1 MSGLRERMVVNMKKH
16 RYKTVLS
23 VFFALLLILSTVSL
37 AVYAAEASA
46 LSAELITDKEEY
58 AESEDISVTLR
69 IKNTGENK
77 LINIAYSLTAP
88 DGYQLKS
95 GSLKGTE
102 DELGAGG
109 VLSYDNVFSA
119 VIDNNKP
126 DDPVKPDKPDDPAK
140 PDEPITPG
148 NTDKPDEPGNTDK
161 PASPDTGV
169 TVNPVIPLITAVI
182 CAVALLILNKK
193 KAKNL
198 LALVLCASLL
208 SSALPLD
215 VAADEIN
222 ANIARSADITVT
234 KDVTAGGVK
243 KTFTARV
250 TAGEY
255 GGNVTVTYDA
265 QGGKEIDSLTLPV
278 GETVG
283 RLPDT
288 VKEGAVHNG
297 WYLDKECTEQFYEDE
312 PVMQDITLYAG
323 YDEDGIKP
331 ETPEYN
337 EITISDAPEDFSFS
351 LISQSGITSTNLQDI
366 ISIECEYG
374 DMPQFDVEN
383 TASGTYTVKPSEGW
397 TAGGAYVLSLIDN
410 NVRFSGINSDI
421 LPDEQIKTITL
432 FIYREET
439 NNVKLKD
446 GIITIPSGRI
456 TEDEDSEYIRIS
468 KDEFETLGIE
478 NGTVIF
484 SDNAQDSEKSR
495 YMNVISYELVGDEYK
510 ILVESSDV
518 DDIYDELDIYFSEK
532 YVDNEVL
539 AESVDTEEL
548 VAKLYD
554 GEGTQQLTYML
565 AAALYDSKTV
575 NELGDGSAP
584 FELLSNT
591 YMDGVDWNDK
601 QIKLNIKE
609 LLEGLTISAKVGT
622 AKNSNFSFINGF
634 PNEQDWTAL
643 NITFSYEVT
652 LKNKVKL
659 DAEVAISEYFII
671 GVGGSVNS
679 KRDFNAKFLPLSQ
692 TDVSFKILVSSADE
706 EEDGNGNNNN
716 SEENKR
722 DVSVEIEAI
731 LNGEDKDSSNII
743 KDVQEMLDS
752 KGGAI
757 RLCEVNLFSA
767 TFMPIFPLSVK
778 MELNFV
784 VNVSFAAGISMEA
797 SILQA
802 KGIGIRGNIKNPSS
816 INVYRFIMAG
826 DDRYIFDMYA
836 YGYLGVEAGIEGKVS
851 VSLLGLND
859 LGSVGAALEIG
870 AYADL
875 YGYLH
880 YHSQDMRM
888 NKYYASPKENYSD
901 LQGGIYFE
909 MGIYIKIS
917 VFAESKLFNKK
928 AELAKQFKFPLF
940 GVGDKYIYA
949 DKPTLDGNT
958 DIILRETDTNVY
970 EIDGLIPAQ
979 GTYLDITTGDVVTR
993 QMNSNEFKAACYSK
1007 YFKVTKNDSGR
1018 ITLTVSPDAPSK
1030 YTSGLLSCILRVYY
1044 TGGQNLL
1051 FTSDTEKLYY
1061 DADKGTY
1068 VSRKYIGDVNVYY
1081 YRNGVDFP
1089 LEDKDK
1095 TATLKFAVSADGKTE
1110 IVDTVTVQ
1118 KGGYVSGFSLAV
1130 ANYCNSNGYIYDTS
1144 LFDTEIKPYYWL
1156 SEDTVI
1162 TLNTHTAQKLYS
1174 VEYFDSG
1181 IDKWVSELW
1190 ATDYLDDIK
1199 MFDRYKAPVNSITHF
1214 ANFGIDRADGM
1225 RYQMYMKDSLTYRY
1239 YDSSYS
1245 GSVYGLDTTKPLA
1258 VNYGSEEELLSFRAE
1273 YEKQYPTAYSIMLKA
1288 NYLSRKCIIDI
1299 YNESGYAGARYVAY
1313 GDEFTVPDTFI
1324 DDLNSSKDKELVGW
1338 DIDGDGN
1345 ADIAPDGKITV
1356 KGDMRLKPVMKKKLY
1371 TVTVRLADYTERKFD
1386 VIYGKPL
1393 PQELDRLINSIPENP
1408 KPDSEDSFYEP
1419 SYVLIKSDVAVGGYT
1434 AGETVRYNGDISI
1447 MPEGNMYFEIVPAKL
1462 YHYITLIAND
1472 GGGFRYTDE
1481 NGAEIE
1487 SDRIR
1492 TVVRDGYRFAT
1503 AFYGYSAFA
1512 PEDTYTTE
1520 YLLSYFVDADG
1531 NKIDT
1536 NDIVK
1541 KPGTYYMKWNTN
1553 DRRCRINYDVY
1564 IYNEHGAEVSH
1575 EIKAEFEGYR
1585 PDYDELCKRYD
1596 AEVAALT
1603 SYEDEYYTY
1612 TLKEEPVNDENTT
1625 DDGKT
1630 YKTIT
1635 VKWDRAP
1642 KEFDVTFDYDN
1653 GTENETVKVK
1663 YGYLYQATA
1672 SVTKDDKYNDYEL
1685 AGYDLDGDGNV
1696 DVQPGESFR
1705 VTGDMNL
1712 KAIWSATYKLY
1723 SIVFYAMAGTFEDG
1737 TVRHEITGKY
1747 GDTIPQS
1754 DIPVPTA
1761 PEGYEFAGWDKAVP
1775 TTFGNDDGILKTE
1788 LKATYKLKK
1797 MTITYRLVNLDTN
1810 KVYESYKTAE
1820 FDYGTVFTADML
1832 EVSPDTDGCLF
1843 SGWFGENGYSVI
1855 GKEIKSDMTLTGT
1868 ITPVYVIYSLDGVES
1883 SREKAKIGS
1892 EVTVKEKS
1900 DGYLDWTT
1908 EDVTVASGKFTM
1920 PSKNVAFTAEKDLS
1934 GYLTVS
1940 DGSASTI
1947 IDTESKT
1954 FISNKASGFEY
1965 DTATGILT
1973 VTENGLKLSG
1983 VGKNI
1988 MLYIKQSV
1996 SDITFENLTLTA
2008 GDMNGVKPDDFGNSG
2023 SIGDEQGSA
2032 DTYLMFV
2039 SSNSLKVNVNG
2050 NVTLSKRNTATTAN
2064 LLAIYQSHLDYTD
2077 ATPMSMEFV
2086 GGDSPNFTVTGNTY
2100 AIQSMGSVDF
2110 SDMTFTAAA
2119 EYYGVHAE
2127 TIRFDRCS
2135 IITTGLA
2142 GTNIESSTGIYSND
2156 LSIVDC
2162 SLDIRTGIFGETID
2176 ISGATDGKVTSGYG
2190 GAVMVKC
2197 KTAGWSETASGLLTV
2212 ALDKGHSVLFTVSA
2226 GNSAIQAFDFE
2237 GGENK
2242 VVSYPQTTVPDKEF
2256 ELTKDFYWL
2265 LKEKNGSALINEI
2278 TFSGK

>member
-1 MSGLRERMVVNMKKH
+1 MAFMKK
-16 RYKTVLS
+16 KTKQRCKTILS
-23 VFFALLLILSTVSL
+23 LFFALTLIMSAVTFAVS
-37 AVYAAEASA
+37 AAEAAA
-46 LSAELITDKEEY
+46 LSVQLKTDKEEY
-58 AESEDISVTLR
+58 TADEDIALTLE
-69 IKNTGENK
+69 IKNGSAGR
-77 LINIAYSLTAP
+77 LVDIAYDITAP
-88 DGYQLKS
+88 DGYELKS
-95 GSLKGTE
+95 GSASGGETE
-102 DELGAGG
+102 LLAGG
-109 VLSYDNVFSA
+109 ILSYDSVYSA
-119 VIDNNKP
+119 VKAT
-126 DDPVKPDKPDDPAK
+126 PDKPDNP
-140 PDEPITPG
+140 E
-148 NTDKPDEPGNTDK
+148 
-161 PASPDTGV
+161 TGGSI
-169 TVNPVIPLITAVI
+169 NPVIPLITA
-182 CAVALLILNKK
+182 AVCVAALFMLHRK

-198 LALVLCASLL
+198 IALILCITL
-208 SSALPLD
+208 SASALPLD
-215 VAADEIN
+215 VAADEISK
-222 ANIARSADITVT
+222 ATTDIADVTVT
-234 KDVTAGGVK
+234 KDITAGGVK

-250 TAGEY
+250 TAGKTADS
-255 GGNVTVTYDA
+255 VTVTYDT
-265 QGGKEIDSLTLPV
+265 QGGNKIDSVTLAA
-278 GETVG
+278 GETIG
-283 RLPDT
+283 RLPEAI
-288 VKEGAVHNG
+288 KKNAVNNG
-297 WYLDKECTEQFYEDE
+297 WYLDKECLTPFYEDE
-312 PVMQDITLYAG
+312 PVNRDITLYAG
-323 YDEDGIKP
+323 YDEDKIKQ

-351 LISQSGITSTNLQDI
+351 LISSQSITDGNLQDV
-366 ISIECEYG
+366 ISIESQFG
-374 DMPQFDVEN
+374 DMPQFEVEN
-383 TASGTYTVKPSEGW
+383 TGGGVYTVKPATEW

-410 NVRFSGINSDI
+410 GVRFDGIDSDI
-421 LPDEQIKTITL
+421 MPDEKIRTITL

-446 GIITIPSGRI
+446 GIVTIPSGRI
-456 TEDEDSEYIRIS
+456 TEDADSEHIRI
-468 KDEFETLGIE
+468 KKEEFETLGIE

-495 YMNVISYELVGDEYK
+495 YMNVISYELVGDEYE

-575 NELGDGSAP
+575 NELGNGNAP
-584 FELLSNT
+584 FELMSNT
-591 YMDGVDWNDK
+591 YMDGVNWNDK
-601 QIKLNIKE
+601 QIKLNVKE

-622 AKNSNFSFINGF
+622 AKNTNFKCINGF

-643 NITFSYEVT
+643 NITFSYEAT

-659 DAEVAISEYFII
+659 DAEVTISEYFII

-692 TDVSFKILVSSADE
+692 TDVTFKILVSSADE
-706 EEDGNGNNNN
+706 EDDGNGNDKQ
-716 SEENKR
+716 EENKR

-797 SILQA
+797 SVLQA
-802 KGIGIRGNIKNPSS
+802 KGIGIRGNIKDPSS

-909 MGIYIKIS
+909 MGVYIKIS
-917 VFAESKLFNKK
+917 IFAESKLFKKK

-949 DKPTLDGNT
+949 DKPTLEGNT

-993 QMNSNEFKAACYSK
+993 QMSSSEFKVACYSK
-1007 YFKVTKNDSGR
+1007 YFKANKDDSGR
-1018 ITLTVSPDAPSK
+1018 ITLTVSPDAPSR

-1110 IVDTVTVQ
+1110 TVDTVTVQ

-1130 ANYCNSNGYIYDTS
+1130 ANYCNSNGYIYDKS
-1144 LFDTEIKPYYWL
+1144 LFDTEIQPYYWL
-1156 SEDTVI
+1156 SNDMTI
-1162 TLNTHTAQKLYS
+1162 TLNTYTAQKLYS
-1174 VEYFDSG
+1174 VEYFDTEN
-1181 IDKWVSELW
+1181 DRWVSELW
-1190 ATDYLDDIK
+1190 AVDYLDDIK
-1199 MFDRYKAPVNSITHF
+1199 MFDRYKQPVNSVTHF
-1214 ANFGIDRADGM
+1214 ASFGIDRADGM
-1225 RYQMYMKDSLTYRY
+1225 RYQMYMNDALTYRY

-1258 VNYGSEEELLSFRAE
+1258 VNYGGEEDLQSFRAE
-1273 YEKQYPTAYSIMLKA
+1273 YEKLYPTAYSIMLKA
-1288 NYLSRKCIIDI
+1288 NYLVRRCIVDI
-1299 YNESGYAGARYVAY
+1299 YNESGYAGARYVEY
-1313 GDEFTVPDTFI
+1313 GTEFRVPDTFI
-1324 DDLNSSKDKELVGW
+1324 DNINSSKENELIGW
-1338 DIDGDGN
+1338 DIDGDGK
-1345 ADIAPDGKITV
+1345 ADIAPNEKFTV
-1356 KGDMRLKPVMKKKLY
+1356 MGDMRLKPVMKRKLY

-1393 PQELDRLINSIPENP
+1393 PNELEQLINSIPDSP

-1419 SYVLIKSDVAVGGYT
+1419 SYVLIKSDVTVGGYT
-1434 AGETVRYNGDISI
+1434 AGETVKYNGDISV
-1447 MPEGNMYFEIVPAKL
+1447 MPEGNVYFEIVPAKL

-1492 TVVRDGYRFAT
+1492 TVVQDGYRFAT
-1503 AFYGYSAFA
+1503 ALYGYSAFA

-1531 NKIDT
+1531 NRIGS
-1536 NDIVK
+1536 NDNVK

-1553 DRRCRINYDVY
+1553 DRRCYINYDVY
-1564 IYNEHGAEVSH
+1564 IYNEYGAEISH
-1575 EIKAEFEGYR
+1575 EVKSEFDGYR
-1585 PDYDELCKRYD
+1585 PEYDELCKKYD
-1596 AEVAALT
+1596 AEVKALAE
-1603 SYEDEYYTY
+1603 YDDEYYTY
-1612 TLKEEPVNDENTT
+1612 TLKEEPINEENTT

-1630 YKTIT
+1630 YKTII
-1635 VKWDRAP
+1635 VRWNRMP

-1663 YGYLYQATA
+1663 YGNLYRATA
-1672 SVTKDDKYNDYEL
+1672 GALKDDKFNDYEL
-1685 AGYDLDGDGNV
+1685 VGFDLDGNGTA
-1696 DVQPGESFR
+1696 DVMPGESFR
-1705 VTGDMNL
+1705 VTGDMTL
-1712 KAIWSATYKLY
+1712 KAVWKATDKIY
-1723 SIVFYAMAGTFEDG
+1723 SVVFYAMSGEFDDG
-1737 TVRHEITGKY
+1737 TVRYEITGKY
-1747 GDTIPQS
+1747 GDAISLS
-1754 DIPVPTA
+1754 DIPVPTGT
-1761 PEGYEFAGWDKAVP
+1761 EGYEFAGWDKAVP
-1775 TTFGNDDGILKTE
+1775 TTFGNDDGIIKTE
-1788 LKATYKLKK
+1788 IKATYKLKK

-1832 EVSPDTDGCLF
+1832 EASPDTDGCLF
-1843 SGWFGENGYSVI
+1843 GGWLYENGYSVI

-1883 SREKAKIGS
+1883 SREKAKIGA
-1892 EVTVKEKS
+1892 EVTVKEKAE
-1900 DGYLDWTT
+1900 GYLEWTT
-1908 EDVTVASGKFTM
+1908 DDVTVEGGKFTM
-1920 PSKNVAFTAEKDLS
+1920 PSKNVSFTAEKDMS

-1947 IDTESKT
+1947 IDTENKA
-1954 FISNKASGFEY
+1954 FISGKASGFEY

-1988 MLYIKQSV
+1988 MLYVKQSV
-1996 SDITFENLTLTA
+1996 SDITFENLMLTA
-2008 GDMNGVKPDDFGNSG
+2008 GDMNGVKPDDFSN
-2023 SIGDEQGSA
+2023 SIGVGDGYGSA

-2039 SSNSLKVNVNG
+2039 SSNSLKVNING
-2050 NVTLSKRNTATTAN
+2050 NVTLSKRNTATTEN
-2064 LLAIYQSHLDYTD
+2064 LLAIYQAHLDYD
-2077 ATPMSMEFV
+2077 DVTPMSMEFI
-2086 GGDSPNFTVTGNTY
+2086 GGDSPNLTVTGNTY

-2110 SDMTFTAAA
+2110 SNMTFTAAA

-2142 GTNIESSTGIYSND
+2142 GTDIKSSTGIYSND

-2190 GAVMVKC
+2190 AAVMVKC
-2197 KTAGWSETASGLLTV
+2197 KTKGWSETGSGLLTV
-2212 ALDKGHSVLFTVSA
+2212 ALDKGHSVLLAVSA

-2265 LKEKNGSALINEI
+2265 LKEKNGTALINEI

>member
-1 MSGLRERMVVNMKKH
+1 MAFMKK
-16 RYKTVLS
+16 KTKQRCKT
-23 VFFALLLILSTVSL
+23 ILSIFLTLTLIMSVVTFSVS
-37 AVYAAEASA
+37 AAEAAA
-46 LSAELITDKEEY
+46 LSVQLKTDKEEY
-58 AESEDISVTLR
+58 TADEDIALTLEIR
-69 IKNTGENK
+69 NSSTGR
-77 LINIAYSLTAP
+77 LVDIAYDITAP
-88 DGYQLKS
+88 DGYELKS
-95 GSLKGTE
+95 GSVSGGETE
-102 DELGAGG
+102 LLAGG
-109 VLSYDNVFSA
+109 TLKYDSVYSA
-119 VIDNNKP
+119 VK
-126 DDPVKPDKPDDPAK
+126 AT
-140 PDEPITPG
+140 PDEPDNPE
-148 NTDKPDEPGNTDK
+148 KPDNPE
-161 PASPDTGV
+161 TGGSI
-169 TVNPVIPLITAVI
+169 NPVIPLITA
-182 CAVALLILNKK
+182 AVCVAALFMLHRK

-198 LALVLCASLL
+198 IALILCITL
-208 SSALPLD
+208 SASALPLD
-215 VAADEIN
+215 VAADEIGK
-222 ANIARSADITVT
+222 ATADIADVTVT
-234 KDVTAGGVK
+234 KDITAGGAK

-250 TAGEY
+250 TAGKTADS
-255 GGNVTVTYDA
+255 VTVTYDTL
-265 QGGKEIDSLTLPV
+265 GGNEIDSLTLAA
-278 GETVG
+278 GETIG
-283 RLPDT
+283 RLPEAI
-288 VKEGAVHNG
+288 KKNAVNNG
-297 WYLDKECTEQFYEDE
+297 WYLDKECVTPFYEDE
-312 PVMQDITLYAG
+312 PVNSDITLYAG
-323 YDEDGIKP
+323 YDEDKIKP

-351 LISQSGITSTNLQDI
+351 LISSQIITDDNLQDV
-366 ISIECEYG
+366 ISIENQFGE
-374 DMPQFDVEN
+374 MPLLKVEN
-383 TASGTYTVKPSEGW
+383 TGSGVYTVKPVINW
-397 TAGGAYVLSLIDN
+397 TEGGAYVLSLIDN
-410 NVRFSGINSDI
+410 GVRFDGINSDI
-421 LPDEQIKTITL
+421 MPDEKIRTITL

-446 GIITIPSGRI
+446 GIVTIPSGRI
-456 TEDEDSEYIRIS
+456 TEDADSEHIRI
-468 KDEFETLGIE
+468 KKEEFETLGIE

-495 YMNVISYELVGDEYK
+495 YMNVISYELVGDEYE

-575 NELGDGSAP
+575 NELGNGNAP
-584 FELLSNT
+584 FELMSNT
-591 YMDGVDWNDK
+591 YMDGVNWNDK
-601 QIKLNIKE
+601 QIKLNVKE

-622 AKNSNFSFINGF
+622 AKNTNFKCINGF

-643 NITFSYEVT
+643 NITFSYEAT

-659 DAEVAISEYFII
+659 DAEVTISEYFII

-692 TDVSFKILVSSADE
+692 TDVTFKILVSSADE
-706 EEDGNGNNNN
+706 EDDGNGNDKQ
-716 SEENKR
+716 EENKR

-743 KDVQEMLDS
+743 KDVQKMLDS

-797 SILQA
+797 SVLQA
-802 KGIGIRGNIKNPSS
+802 KGIGIRGNIKDPSS

-888 NKYYASPKENYSD
+888 NKYYASPKENYYD

-909 MGIYIKIS
+909 MGVYIKIS
-917 VFAESKLFNKK
+917 IFAESKLFKKK

-949 DKPTLDGNT
+949 DKPTLEGNT

-993 QMNSNEFKAACYSK
+993 QMSSSEFKAACYSK
-1007 YFKVTKNDSGR
+1007 YFKVNKSDEGK
-1018 ITLTVSPDAPSK
+1018 ITLTVSPDAPSR
-1030 YTSGLLSCILRVYY
+1030 YTSGLLSCILRLYY

-1110 IVDTVTVQ
+1110 TVDTVTVQ

-1130 ANYCNSNGYIYDTS
+1130 ANYCNSNGYIYDKS
-1144 LFDTEIKPYYWL
+1144 LFDTEIQPYYWL

-1174 VEYFDSG
+1174 VEYFDTEN
-1181 IDKWVSELW
+1181 DRWVSELW
-1190 ATDYLDDIK
+1190 AVDYLDDIK
-1199 MFDRYKAPVNSITHF
+1199 MFDRYKQPVNSVTHF
-1214 ANFGIDRADGM
+1214 ASFGIDRADGM
-1225 RYQMYMKDSLTYRY
+1225 RYQMYMKDALTYRY

-1258 VNYGSEEELLSFRAE
+1258 VNYGSEEDMQSFRAE
-1273 YEKQYPTAYSIMLKA
+1273 YEKLYPTAYSIMLKA
-1288 NYLSRKCIIDI
+1288 NYLVRRCIVDI

-1313 GDEFTVPDTFI
+1313 GTEFRVPDTFI
-1324 DDLNSSKDKELVGW
+1324 DNINSSKENELIGW
-1338 DIDGDGN
+1338 DIDGDGK
-1345 ADIAPDGKITV
+1345 ADMAPDEKITV
-1356 KGDMRLKPVMKKKLY
+1356 MGDMRLKPVMKRKLY
-1371 TVTVRLADYTERKFD
+1371 TVTVRFADYTERKFD

-1393 PQELDRLINSIPENP
+1393 PQELDRLINSIPDSP

-1419 SYVLIKSDVAVGGYT
+1419 SYVLIKSDVTVGGYT
-1434 AGETVRYNGDISI
+1434 AGETVRYNGNISI
-1447 MPEGNMYFEIVPAKL
+1447 MPESNVYFEIVPAKL
-1462 YHYITLIAND
+1462 YHYITLIANE

-1487 SDRIR
+1487 TDRIR
-1492 TVVRDGYRFAT
+1492 TVVQDGYRFAT
-1503 AFYGYSAFA
+1503 ALYGYSAFA

-1531 NKIDT
+1531 NRIGS
-1536 NDIVK
+1536 NDNVK

-1553 DRRCRINYDVY
+1553 DRRCYINYDVY
-1564 IYNEHGAEVSH
+1564 IYNENGAEVSH
-1575 EIKAEFEGYR
+1575 EVKSEFDGYR
-1585 PDYDELCKRYD
+1585 PEYDELCKKYD
-1596 AEVAALT
+1596 AEVAALAQ
-1603 SYEDEYYTY
+1603 YDDEYYTY

-1630 YKTIT
+1630 YKTII
-1635 VKWDRAP
+1635 VRWNRAP

-1663 YGYLYQATA
+1663 YGYLYRATA
-1672 SVTKDDKYNDYEL
+1672 GALKDDKYNDYEL
-1685 AGYDLDGDGNV
+1685 VGFDLDGNGTADMM
-1696 DVQPGESFR
+1696 PGESFR
-1705 VTGDMNL
+1705 VTGDMTL
-1712 KAIWSATYKLY
+1712 KAVWKATDKIY
-1723 SIVFYAMAGTFEDG
+1723 SVVFYAMSGEFDDG
-1737 TVRHEITGKY
+1737 TVRYEITGKY
-1747 GDTIPQS
+1747 GDAISLS
-1754 DIPVPTA
+1754 DIPVPAGT
-1761 PEGYEFAGWDKAVP
+1761 EGYEFAGWDKAIP
-1775 TTFGNDDGILKTE
+1775 TTFGNDDGITKTE
-1788 LKATYKLKK
+1788 IKATYKLKK

-1810 KVYESYKTAE
+1810 KVYESYKTAK

-1832 EVSPDTDGCLF
+1832 EASPDTDGCLF
-1843 SGWFGENGYSVI
+1843 GGWLGENGYSVI

-1883 SREKAKIGS
+1883 SREKAKIGA
-1892 EVTVKEKS
+1892 EVTVKEKA
-1900 DGYLDWTT
+1900 DGYLEWTT
-1908 EDVTVASGKFTM
+1908 DDVTVEGGKFTM
-1920 PSKNVAFTAEKDLS
+1920 PSKNVSFTAEKDMS

-1947 IDTESKT
+1947 IDTEGKT
-1954 FISNKASGFEY
+1954 FISGKASGFEY

-1973 VTENGLKLSG
+1973 VTGSGLKLSG

-2008 GDMNGVKPDDFGNSG
+2008 GDMNGVKPDDFS
-2023 SIGDEQGSA
+2023 SIGVGDGYGSA
-2032 DTYLMFV
+2032 DAYLMYV
-2039 SSNSLKVNVNG
+2039 SSNSLKVNING
-2050 NVTLSKRNTATTAN
+2050 NVTLSKRNTATTEN
-2064 LLAIYQSHLDYTD
+2064 LFAIYQAHLDYAD
-2077 ATPMSMEFV
+2077 VTPMSMEFI
-2086 GGDSPNFTVTGNTY
+2086 GGDSPNLTVTGNTY

-2110 SDMTFTAAA
+2110 SNMTFTAAA

-2127 TIRFDRCS
+2127 TLRFDRCS
-2135 IITTGLA
+2135 IITTVLA
-2142 GTNIESSTGIYSND
+2142 GTDIKSSTGIYSND

-2176 ISGATDGKVTSGYG
+2176 ISGATDGTVTSGYG

-2265 LKEKNGSALINEI
+2265 LKEKNGTALINEI

>member
-1 MSGLRERMVVNMKKH
+1 MVSMKKH
-16 RYKTVLS
+16 RYKTILS

-77 LINIAYSLTAP
+77 LSDIAYSLTAP
-88 DGYQLKS
+88 DGYRLKS

-102 DELGAGG
+102 DELRAGG
-109 VLSYDNVFSA
+109 TLSYDNVFSA
-119 VIDNNKP
+119 VVAVP
-126 DDPVKPDKPDDPAK
+126 
-140 PDEPITPG
+140 E
-148 NTDKPDEPGNTDK
+148 EPGNSDK

-169 TVNPVIPLITAVI
+169 TVNPVIPLITAVV

-198 LALVLCASLL
+198 MALVLCASLL

-215 VAADEIN
+215 VAADEIK
-222 ANIARSADITVT
+222 ADISRSADITVT

-312 PVMQDITLYAG
+312 PVMQDMTLYAG

-331 ETPEYN
+331 ETPDYN

-351 LISQSGITSTNLQDI
+351 LVSQSGITSENLQDI

-575 NELGDGSAP
+575 RELGDGNAP
-584 FELLSNT
+584 FELMSNT

-797 SILQA
+797 SVLQA

-1007 YFKVTKNDSGR
+1007 YFKVSKSDDGK
-1018 ITLTVSPDAPSK
+1018 ITLTVSPDAPSR
-1030 YTSGLLSCILRVYY
+1030 YTSGLLSCILRLYY

-1051 FTSDTEKLYY
+1051 FTSDTENLYY

-1068 VSRKYIGDVNVYY
+1068 ISRKHIGDVDVYY
-1081 YRNGVDFP
+1081 YRKGVDFP

-1095 TATLKFAVSADGKTE
+1095 TATLKFAVSADGRTE
-1110 IVDTVTVQ
+1110 IVDTVTVS
-1118 KGGYVSGFSLAV
+1118 KGGYVSGYSLAV
-1130 ANYCNSNGYIYDTS
+1130 STYCDKNGYIYDKS
-1144 LFDTEIKPYYWL
+1144 LFDTEIQPYYWL
-1156 SEDTVI
+1156 SDDMTI
-1162 TLNTHTAQKLYS
+1162 TLNTYTAQKLYS
-1174 VEYFDSG
+1174 VEYFDTEN
-1181 IDKWVSELW
+1181 DRWVSELW
-1190 ATDYLDDIK
+1190 AVDYLDDIK
-1199 MFDRYKAPVNSITHF
+1199 MFDRYKQSVNSVTHF
-1214 ANFGIDRADGM
+1214 ASFGIDRADGM
-1225 RYQMYMKDSLTYRY
+1225 RYQMYMKDALAYRY

-1245 GSVYGLDTTKPLA
+1245 GSVHGLDTTKPLA
-1258 VNYGSEEELLSFRAE
+1258 VNYGSEEDLQSFRAE
-1273 YEKQYPTAYSIMLKA
+1273 YEKLYPTAYSIMLKA
-1288 NYLSRKCIIDI
+1288 NYLVRRCIVDI
-1299 YNESGYAGARYVAY
+1299 YNESGYAGARYVEY
-1313 GDEFTVPDTFI
+1313 GTEFRVPDTFI
-1324 DDLNSSKDKELVGW
+1324 DNINSSKENELIGW
-1338 DIDGDGN
+1338 DIDGDGK
-1345 ADIAPDGKITV
+1345 ADIAPDEKITV
-1356 KGDMRLKPVMKKKLY
+1356 KGDMRLKPVMKRKLY

-1386 VIYGKPL
+1386 IIYGKPL
-1393 PQELDRLINSIPENP
+1393 PQELDRLINSIPDNP

-1419 SYVLIKSDVAVGGYT
+1419 SYVLIKSDVTVGGYT

-1447 MPEGNMYFEIVPAKL
+1447 MPESNVYFEIVPAKL

-1487 SDRIR
+1487 TDRIR
-1492 TVVRDGYRFAT
+1492 TVVQDGYRFAT
-1503 AFYGYSAFA
+1503 ALYGYSAFA

-1531 NKIDT
+1531 NRIGS
-1536 NDIVK
+1536 NDNVK

-1553 DRRCRINYDVY
+1553 DRRCYINYDVY
-1564 IYNEHGAEVSH
+1564 IYNENGAEVSH
-1575 EIKAEFEGYR
+1575 EVKSEFDGYR
-1585 PDYDELCKRYD
+1585 PEYDELCKKYD
-1596 AEVAALT
+1596 AEVEALAQ
-1603 SYEDEYYTY
+1603 YDDEYYTY
-1612 TLKEEPVNDENTT
+1612 TLKEEPINEENTT
-1625 DDGKT
+1625 IDGKT
-1630 YKTIT
+1630 YKTIIVRWNRT
-1635 VKWDRAP
+1635 P

-1663 YGYLYQATA
+1663 YGYLYRATA
-1672 SVTKDDKYNDYEL
+1672 GALKDDKYSDYEL
-1685 AGYDLDGDGNV
+1685 VGFDLDGNGTA
-1696 DVQPGESFR
+1696 DVMPGESFR
-1705 VTGDMNL
+1705 VTGNMTL
-1712 KAIWSATYKLY
+1712 KAVWKATDKIY
-1723 SIVFYAMAGTFEDG
+1723 SVVFYAMSGEFDDG
-1737 TVRHEITGKY
+1737 TVRYEITGKY
-1747 GDTIPQS
+1747 GDAISLS
-1754 DIPVPTA
+1754 DIPVPTGT
-1761 PEGYEFAGWDKAVP
+1761 EGYEFAGWDNAVP
-1775 TTFGNDDGILKTE
+1775 TTFGNDDGIIKTE
-1788 LKATYKLKK
+1788 FKATYKLKK

-1810 KVYESYKTAE
+1810 KVYESYKTAK

-1832 EVSPDTDGCLF
+1832 EASPDTDGCLF
-1843 SGWFGENGYSVI
+1843 GGWLGENGYSVI

-1883 SREKAKIGS
+1883 SREKAKIGA
-1892 EVTVKEKS
+1892 EVTVKEKA
-1900 DGYLDWTT
+1900 DGYLEWTT
-1908 EDVTVASGKFTM
+1908 DDVTVEGGKFTM
-1920 PSKNVAFTAEKDLS
+1920 PSKNVSFTAEKDMS

-1940 DGSASTI
+1940 NGSASTI

-1954 FISNKASGFEY
+1954 FISGKASGFEY

-1973 VTENGLKLSG
+1973 VTKSGLKLSG

-1988 MLYIKQSV
+1988 MLYVKQSV

-2008 GDMNGVKPDDFGNSG
+2008 GDMNGVKPDDFS
-2023 SIGDEQGSA
+2023 SIGVGDGYGSA
-2032 DTYLMFV
+2032 DAYLMYV
-2039 SSNSLKVNVNG
+2039 SSNSLKVNING
-2050 NVTLSKRNTATTAN
+2050 NVTLSKRNTATTEN
-2064 LLAIYQSHLDYTD
+2064 LLAIYQAHLDYD
-2077 ATPMSMEFV
+2077 DVTPMSMEFI
-2086 GGDSPNFTVTGNTY
+2086 GGDSPNLTVTGNTY
-2100 AIQSMGSVDF
+2100 AIQSIGSVDF
-2110 SDMTFTAAA
+2110 SDMIFTAAA

-2135 IITTGLA
+2135 ITTTGLA
-2142 GTNIESSTGIYSND
+2142 GTNIESSTGIYGND

-2176 ISGATDGKVTSGYG
+2176 ISGATDGIVTSGYG

-2197 KTAGWSETASGLLTV
+2197 KTKGWSETASGLLTV
-2212 ALDKGHSVLFTVSA
+2212 ALDKGCSVLFTVSA

-2265 LKEKNGSALINEI
+2265 LKEKNGTALINEI

>member
-1 MSGLRERMVVNMKKH
+1 MAFMKK
-16 RYKTVLS
+16 KTKQRCKTILS
-23 VFFALLLILSTVSL
+23 IFFALTLIMSVVTFSVS
-37 AVYAAEASA
+37 AAEAAA
-46 LSAELITDKEEY
+46 LSVQLKTDKEEY
-58 AESEDISVTLR
+58 TADEDIALTLEIR
-69 IKNTGENK
+69 NSSTGR
-77 LINIAYSLTAP
+77 LVDIAYDITAP
-88 DGYQLKS
+88 DGYELKS
-95 GSLKGTE
+95 GSVSGGETE
-102 DELGAGG
+102 LLAGG
-109 VLSYDNVFSA
+109 TLSYDSVYSA
-119 VIDNNKP
+119 ETKGPDNPEKP
-126 DDPVKPDKPDDPAK
+126 DNP
-140 PDEPITPG
+140 E
-148 NTDKPDEPGNTDK
+148 
-161 PASPDTGV
+161 TGGSI
-169 TVNPVIPLITAVI
+169 NPVIPLITAAI
-182 CAVALLILNKK
+182 CVAALFMLNRK

-198 LALVLCASLL
+198 IALILCITL
-208 SSALPLD
+208 SASALPLD
-215 VAADEIN
+215 VAADEIGK
-222 ANIARSADITVT
+222 AAADTADVTVT
-234 KDVTAGGVK
+234 KDITAGGAK

-250 TAGEY
+250 TAGKTADS
-255 GGNVTVTYDA
+255 VTVTYDTL
-265 QGGKEIDSLTLPV
+265 GGNEIDSLTLAA
-278 GETVG
+278 GETIG
-283 RLPDT
+283 RLPEAI
-288 VKEGAVHNG
+288 KKNAVNNG
-297 WYLDKECTEQFYEDE
+297 WYLDKECLTPFYEDE
-312 PVMQDITLYAG
+312 PVNRDITLYAG
-323 YDEDGIKP
+323 YDEDKIKQ

-351 LISQSGITSTNLQDI
+351 LISSQIITDGNLQDV
-366 ISIECEYG
+366 ISIENQFGE
-374 DMPQFDVEN
+374 MPLLKVEN
-383 TASGTYTVKPSEGW
+383 TGSGVYTVKPVINW
-397 TAGGAYVLSLIDN
+397 TEGGAYVLSLIDN
-410 NVRFSGINSDI
+410 GVRFDGINSDI
-421 LPDEQIKTITL
+421 MPDEKIRTITL

-446 GIITIPSGRI
+446 GIVTIPSGRI
-456 TEDEDSEYIRIS
+456 TEDADSEHIRI
-468 KDEFETLGIE
+468 KKEEFETLGIE

-495 YMNVISYELVGDEYK
+495 YMNVISYELVGDEYE

-575 NELGDGSAP
+575 NELGNGNAP
-584 FELLSNT
+584 FELMSNT
-591 YMDGVDWNDK
+591 YMDGVNWNDK
-601 QIKLNIKE
+601 QIKLNVKE

-622 AKNSNFSFINGF
+622 AKNTNFKCINGF

-643 NITFSYEVT
+643 NITFSYEAT

-659 DAEVAISEYFII
+659 DAEVTISEYFII

-692 TDVSFKILVSSADE
+692 TDVTFKILVSSADE
-706 EEDGNGNNNN
+706 EDDGNGNDKQ
-716 SEENKR
+716 EENKR

-797 SILQA
+797 SVLQA
-802 KGIGIRGNIKNPSS
+802 KGIGIRGNIKDPSS

-909 MGIYIKIS
+909 MGVYIKIS
-917 VFAESKLFNKK
+917 IFAESKLFKKK
-928 AELAKQFKFPLF
+928 AELAKQFKFPIF
-940 GVGDKYIYA
+940 SVGDKYIYA
-949 DKPTLDGNT
+949 DKPTLEGNT

-979 GTYLDITTGDVVTR
+979 GTYLDITTGDIVTR
-993 QMNSNEFKAACYSK
+993 QMSSSEFKAACYSK
-1007 YFKVTKNDSGR
+1007 YFKVNKSDEGK
-1018 ITLTVSPDAPSK
+1018 ITLTVSPDAPSR
-1030 YTSGLLSCILRVYY
+1030 YTSGLLSCILRLYY

-1110 IVDTVTVQ
+1110 TVDTVTVQ

-1130 ANYCNSNGYIYDTS
+1130 ANYCNSNGYIYDKS
-1144 LFDTEIKPYYWL
+1144 LFDTEIQPYYWL

-1174 VEYFDSG
+1174 VEYFDTEN
-1181 IDKWVSELW
+1181 DRWVSELW
-1190 ATDYLDDIK
+1190 AVDYLDNIK
-1199 MFDRYKAPVNSITHF
+1199 MFDRYKQPVNSVTHF
-1214 ANFGIDRADGM
+1214 ASFGIDRADGM
-1225 RYQMYMKDSLTYRY
+1225 RYQMYMKDALTYRY

-1258 VNYGSEEELLSFRAE
+1258 VNYGSEEDMLSFRAE

-1288 NYLSRKCIIDI
+1288 NYLVRRCIVDI
-1299 YNESGYAGARYVAY
+1299 YNESGYAGARYVEY
-1313 GDEFTVPDTFI
+1313 GTEFRVPDTFI
-1324 DDLNSSKDKELVGW
+1324 DNINSSKENELIGW
-1338 DIDGDGN
+1338 DIDGDGK
-1345 ADIAPDGKITV
+1345 ADIAPDEKITV
-1356 KGDMRLKPVMKKKLY
+1356 MGDMRLKPVMKRKLY

-1386 VIYGKPL
+1386 IIYGKPL
-1393 PQELDRLINSIPENP
+1393 PQELEQLINSIPDSP

-1419 SYVLIKSDVAVGGYT
+1419 SYVLVKSDVTVGGYT

-1447 MPEGNMYFEIVPAKL
+1447 MPEGNVYFEIVPAKL

-1487 SDRIR
+1487 TDRIR
-1492 TVVRDGYRFAT
+1492 TVVQDGYRFAT
-1503 AFYGYSAFA
+1503 ALYGYSAYA

-1531 NKIDT
+1531 NRIGS
-1536 NDIVK
+1536 NDNVK

-1553 DRRCRINYDVY
+1553 DRRCYINYDVY
-1564 IYNEHGAEVSH
+1564 IYNENGAEVSH
-1575 EIKAEFEGYR
+1575 EVKSEFDGYR
-1585 PDYDELCKRYD
+1585 PEYDELCRIYD
-1596 AEVAALT
+1596 AEVKALAE
-1603 SYEDEYYTY
+1603 YDDEYYTY
-1612 TLKEEPVNDENTT
+1612 TLKEEPINEENTT
-1625 DDGKT
+1625 IDGKT
-1630 YKTIT
+1630 YKTVIVRWNRT
-1635 VKWDRAP
+1635 P

-1653 GTENETVKVK
+1653 GAENETVKVK
-1663 YGYLYQATA
+1663 YGYLYRATA
-1672 SVTKDDKYNDYEL
+1672 GALKDDKYNDYEL
-1685 AGYDLDGDGNV
+1685 VGFDLDGNGTA
-1696 DVQPGESFR
+1696 DVMPGESFR
-1705 VTGDMNL
+1705 VMGNMTL
-1712 KAIWSATYKLY
+1712 KAVWKATDKIY
-1723 SIVFYAMAGTFEDG
+1723 SVVFYAMSGEFDDG
-1737 TVRHEITGKY
+1737 TVRYEITGKY
-1747 GDTIPQS
+1747 GDAISLS
-1754 DIPVPTA
+1754 DIPVPTGT
-1761 PEGYEFAGWDKAVP
+1761 EGYEFAGWDNAVP
-1775 TTFGNDDGILKTE
+1775 TTFGNDDGILTTE
-1788 LKATYKLKK
+1788 IKATYKLKK

-1832 EVSPDTDGCLF
+1832 EATPDTDGCLF
-1843 SGWFGENGYSVI
+1843 GGWLGENGYSII
-1855 GKEIKSDMTLTGT
+1855 GKKIKSDMTLTGT
-1868 ITPVYVIYSLDGVES
+1868 ITPVYVIYSLDGVEN
-1883 SREKAKIGS
+1883 SREKAKIGA
-1892 EVTVKEKS
+1892 EVTVKEKAE
-1900 DGYLDWTT
+1900 GYLEWTT
-1908 EDVTVASGKFTM
+1908 DDVTVEGGKFTM
-1920 PSKNVAFTAEKDLS
+1920 PSKNVAFTAEKDMS

-1940 DGSASTI
+1940 NGSASTI
-1947 IDTESKT
+1947 IDTEGKT
-1954 FISNKASGFEY
+1954 FISGKASGFEY

-1973 VTENGLKLSG
+1973 VTESGLKLSG

-2008 GDMNGVKPDDFGNSG
+2008 GDMNGVKPDDFS
-2023 SIGDEQGSA
+2023 SIGVGDGYGSA
-2032 DTYLMFV
+2032 DAYLMYV
-2039 SSNSLKVNVNG
+2039 SSNSLKVNING
-2050 NVTLSKRNTATTAN
+2050 NVTLSKRNTATTEN
-2064 LLAIYQSHLDYTD
+2064 LLAIYQAHLDYD
-2077 ATPMSMEFV
+2077 DVTPMSMEFI
-2086 GGDSPNFTVTGNTY
+2086 GGDSPNLTVTGNTY

-2110 SDMTFTAAA
+2110 SNMTFTAAA

-2142 GTNIESSTGIYSND
+2142 GTDIKSSTGIYSND

-2162 SLDIRTGIFGETID
+2162 SLDIRTGIFGETIN

-2197 KTAGWSETASGLLTV
+2197 KTKGWSETASGLLTV
-2212 ALDKGHSVLFTVSA
+2212 ALDKGHSVLFAVSA

-2265 LKEKNGSALINEI
+2265 LKEKNGTALINEI

>member
-1 MSGLRERMVVNMKKH
+1 MVSMKKH
-16 RYKTVLS
+16 RYKTILS

-77 LINIAYSLTAP
+77 LSDIAYSLTAP
-88 DGYQLKS
+88 DGYRLKS

-102 DELGAGG
+102 DELRAGG
-109 VLSYDNVFSA
+109 TLSYDNVFSA
-119 VIDNNKP
+119 VVAVP
-126 DDPVKPDKPDDPAK
+126 
-140 PDEPITPG
+140 E
-148 NTDKPDEPGNTDK
+148 EPGNSDK

-169 TVNPVIPLITAVI
+169 TVNPVIPLITAVV

-198 LALVLCASLL
+198 MALVLCATLL

-215 VAADEIN
+215 VAADEIK
-222 ANIARSADITVT
+222 ANISRSADITVT

-312 PVMQDITLYAG
+312 PVMQDMTLYAG

-331 ETPEYN
+331 ETPDYN

-351 LISQSGITSTNLQDI
+351 LISQSGITSENLQDI

-397 TAGGAYVLSLIDN
+397 TAGGAYVLNLIDN

-421 LPDEQIKTITL
+421 LPDDRIKTITL

-575 NELGDGSAP
+575 RELGDGNAP
-584 FELLSNT
+584 FELMSNT

-797 SILQA
+797 SVLQA

-1110 IVDTVTVQ
+1110 TVDTVTVQ

-1345 ADIAPDGKITV
+1345 ADIAPDEKITV

-1393 PQELDRLINSIPENP
+1393 PQELDRLINSIPDNP

-1419 SYVLIKSDVAVGGYT
+1419 SYVLIKSDVTVGGYT
-1434 AGETVRYNGDISI
+1434 AGETARYNGDISI
-1447 MPEGNMYFEIVPAKL
+1447 MPESNVYFEIVPAKL
-1462 YHYITLIAND
+1462 YHYITLIANE
-1472 GGGFRYTDE
+1472 GGGFSYTDE

-1492 TVVRDGYRFAT
+1492 TVVQDGYRFAT

-1531 NKIDT
+1531 NRIGT
-1536 NDIVK
+1536 NDIVNH
-1541 KPGTYYMKWNTN
+1541 PGTYYMKWNTN
-1553 DRRCRINYDVY
+1553 DRRCLINYDVY

-1585 PDYDELCKRYD
+1585 PEYDELCKKYD

-1630 YKTIT
+1630 YKTIIVRWNRT
-1635 VKWDRAP
+1635 P

-1663 YGYLYQATA
+1663 YGYLYRATA
-1672 SVTKDDKYNDYEL
+1672 GALKDDKYNDYEL
-1685 AGYDLDGDGNV
+1685 VGFDIDGNGTA
-1696 DVQPGESFR
+1696 DVMPGESFR
-1705 VTGDMNL
+1705 VTGDMTL
-1712 KAIWSATYKLY
+1712 KAVWKATDKIY
-1723 SIVFYAMAGTFEDG
+1723 SVVFYAMSGEFDDG
-1737 TVRHEITGKY
+1737 TVRYEITGKY
-1747 GDTIPQS
+1747 GDTVSQS

-1775 TTFGNDDGILKTE
+1775 TTFGNDDGIIKTE
-1788 LKATYKLKK
+1788 IKATYKLKK

-1832 EVSPDTDGCLF
+1832 EASPDTDGCLF
-1843 SGWFGENGYSVI
+1843 GGWLGENGYSVI

-1900 DGYLDWTT
+1900 DGYLDWKT

-1940 DGSASTI
+1940 DGSASSVI
-1947 IDTESKT
+1947 NTESKT

-1973 VTENGLKLSG
+1973 VTANGLKLSG

-1996 SDITFENLTLTA
+1996 SDITFENLMLTA

-2023 SIGDEQGSA
+2023 SIGDGQGSA

-2039 SSNSLKVNVNG
+2039 SSNSLKVNING

-2077 ATPMSMEFV
+2077 ATPMSMEFA
-2086 GGDSPNFTVTGNTY
+2086 GGDSPNLTVTGNTY
-2100 AIQSMGSVDF
+2100 AIQSMGSVKF
-2110 SDMTFTAAA
+2110 SNMTFTAAA

-2197 KTAGWSETASGLLTV
+2197 KTKGWSETASGLLTV

-2226 GNSAIQAFDFE
+2226 GNSAIQAYDFE

-2242 VVSYPQTTVPDKEF
+2242 VVSYPQTTKPDKEF

>member
-1 MSGLRERMVVNMKKH
+1 MAFMKK
-16 RYKTVLS
+16 KTKQRCKT
-23 VFFALLLILSTVSL
+23 ILSIFLTLTLIMSVVTFSVS
-37 AVYAAEASA
+37 AAEAAA
-46 LSAELITDKEEY
+46 LSVQLKTDKEEY
-58 AESEDISVTLR
+58 TADEDIALTLEIR
-69 IKNTGENK
+69 NGSTGR
-77 LINIAYSLTAP
+77 LVDIAYDITAP
-88 DGYQLKS
+88 DGYELKS
-95 GSLKGTE
+95 GSVSGGETE
-102 DELGAGG
+102 LLAGG
-109 VLSYDNVFSA
+109 TLKFDSVYSA
-119 VIDNNKP
+119 VK
-126 DDPVKPDKPDDPAK
+126 AT
-140 PDEPITPG
+140 PDEPDNPE
-148 NTDKPDEPGNTDK
+148 KPDNPE
-161 PASPDTGV
+161 TGGSI
-169 TVNPVIPLITAVI
+169 NPVIPLITA
-182 CAVALLILNKK
+182 AVCVAALFMLHRK

-198 LALVLCASLL
+198 IALILCITL
-208 SSALPLD
+208 SASALPLD
-215 VAADEIN
+215 VAADEIGKTT
-222 ANIARSADITVT
+222 ADIADVTVT
-234 KDVTAGGVK
+234 KDITTGGAK

-250 TAGEY
+250 TAGKTADS
-255 GGNVTVTYDA
+255 VTVTYDTL
-265 QGGKEIDSLTLPV
+265 GGNEIDSLTLAA
-278 GETVG
+278 GETIG
-283 RLPDT
+283 RLPEAI
-288 VKEGAVHNG
+288 KKNAVNNG
-297 WYLDKECTEQFYEDE
+297 WYLDKECVTPFYEDE
-312 PVMQDITLYAG
+312 PVNSDITLYAG
-323 YDEDGIKP
+323 YDEDKIKQ

-351 LISQSGITSTNLQDI
+351 LISSQSITDGNLQDV
-366 ISIECEYG
+366 ISIENQFGE
-374 DMPQFDVEN
+374 MPLLKVEN
-383 TASGTYTVKPSEGW
+383 TGSGVYTVKPVINW
-397 TAGGAYVLSLIDN
+397 TEGGAYVLSLIDN
-410 NVRFSGINSDI
+410 GVRFDGINSDI
-421 LPDEQIKTITL
+421 MPDEKIRTITL

-446 GIITIPSGRI
+446 GIVTIPSGRI
-456 TEDEDSEYIRIS
+456 TEDADSEHIRI
-468 KDEFETLGIE
+468 KKEEFETLGIE

-495 YMNVISYELVGDEYK
+495 YMNVISYELVGDEYE

-575 NELGDGSAP
+575 NELGNGNAP
-584 FELLSNT
+584 FELMSNT
-591 YMDGVDWNDK
+591 YMDGVNWNDK
-601 QIKLNIKE
+601 QIKLNVKE

-622 AKNSNFSFINGF
+622 AKNTNFKCINGF

-643 NITFSYEVT
+643 NITFSYEAT

-659 DAEVAISEYFII
+659 DAEVTISEYFII

-692 TDVSFKILVSSADE
+692 TDVTFKILVSSADE
-706 EEDGNGNNNN
+706 EDDGNGNDKQ
-716 SEENKR
+716 EENKR

-797 SILQA
+797 SVLQA
-802 KGIGIRGNIKNPSS
+802 KGIGIRGNIKDPSS

-909 MGIYIKIS
+909 MGVYIKIS
-917 VFAESKLFNKK
+917 IFAESKLFKKK
-928 AELAKQFKFPLF
+928 AELAKQFKFPIF
-940 GVGDKYIYA
+940 SVGDKYIYV
-949 DKPTLDGNT
+949 DKPTLEGNT

-979 GTYLDITTGDVVTR
+979 GTYLDITTGDIVTR
-993 QMNSNEFKAACYSK
+993 QMSSSEFKAACYSK
-1007 YFKVTKNDSGR
+1007 YFKVSKSDEGK
-1018 ITLTVSPDAPSK
+1018 ITLTVSPDAPSR
-1030 YTSGLLSCILRVYY
+1030 YTSGLLSCILRLYY

-1110 IVDTVTVQ
+1110 TVDTVTVQ
-1118 KGGYVSGFSLAV
+1118 KGGYVSGYSLAV
-1130 ANYCNSNGYIYDTS
+1130 STYCDKNGYIYDKS
-1144 LFDTEIKPYYWL
+1144 LFDTEIQPYYWL
-1156 SEDTVI
+1156 SDDMTI
-1162 TLNTHTAQKLYS
+1162 TLNTYTAQKLYS
-1174 VEYFDSG
+1174 VEYFDTEN
-1181 IDKWVSELW
+1181 DRWVSELW
-1190 ATDYLDDIK
+1190 AVDYLDDIK
-1199 MFDRYKAPVNSITHF
+1199 MFDRYKQSVNSVTHF
-1214 ANFGIDRADGM
+1214 ASFGIDRADGM
-1225 RYQMYMKDSLTYRY
+1225 RYQMYMKDALAYRY

-1245 GSVYGLDTTKPLA
+1245 GSVHGLDTTKPLA
-1258 VNYGSEEELLSFRAE
+1258 VNYGSEEDLQAFRAE
-1273 YEKQYPTAYSIMLKA
+1273 YEKLYPTAYSIMLKA
-1288 NYLSRKCIIDI
+1288 NYLVRRCIVDI
-1299 YNESGYAGARYVAY
+1299 YNESGYAGARYVEY
-1313 GDEFTVPDTFI
+1313 GTEFRVPDTFI
-1324 DDLNSSKDKELVGW
+1324 DNINSSKENELIGW
-1338 DIDGDGN
+1338 DIDGDGK
-1345 ADIAPDGKITV
+1345 ADMAPDEKITV
-1356 KGDMRLKPVMKKKLY
+1356 MGDMRLKPVMKRKLY

-1393 PQELDRLINSIPENP
+1393 PQELDRLINSIPDSP

-1419 SYVLIKSDVAVGGYT
+1419 SYVLIKSDVTVGGYT
-1434 AGETVRYNGDISI
+1434 AGETVRYNGNISI
-1447 MPEGNMYFEIVPAKL
+1447 MPESNVYFEIVPAKL
-1462 YHYITLIAND
+1462 YHYITLIANE

-1487 SDRIR
+1487 TDRIR
-1492 TVVRDGYRFAT
+1492 TVVQDGYRFAT
-1503 AFYGYSAFA
+1503 ALYGYSAFA

-1531 NKIDT
+1531 NRIGS
-1536 NDIVK
+1536 NDNVK

-1553 DRRCRINYDVY
+1553 DRRCYINYDVY
-1564 IYNEHGAEVSH
+1564 IYNENGAEVSH
-1575 EIKAEFEGYR
+1575 EVKSEFDGYR
-1585 PDYDELCKRYD
+1585 PEYDDLCKKYD

-1612 TLKEEPVNDENTT
+1612 TLKEEPINEENTT
-1625 DDGKT
+1625 IDGKT
-1630 YKTIT
+1630 YKTIIVRWNRT
-1635 VKWDRAP
+1635 P

-1663 YGYLYQATA
+1663 YGYKYRATA
-1672 SVTKDDKYNDYEL
+1672 GALKDDKYNDYEL
-1685 AGYDLDGDGNV
+1685 VGFDLDGNGTT
-1696 DVQPGESFR
+1696 DVMPGESFR
-1705 VTGDMNL
+1705 VTGNMTL
-1712 KAIWSATYKLY
+1712 KAVWKATDKIY
-1723 SIVFYAMAGTFEDG
+1723 SVVFYAMNGEFDDG
-1737 TVRHEITGKY
+1737 TVRYEITGKY
-1747 GDTIPQS
+1747 GDAISLS
-1754 DIPVPTA
+1754 DIPVPTGT
-1761 PEGYEFAGWDKAVP
+1761 EGYEFAGWDNAVP
-1775 TTFGNDDGILKTE
+1775 TTFGNDDGIIKTE
-1788 LKATYKLKK
+1788 IKATYKLKK

-1810 KVYESYKTAE
+1810 TVNESYKTAK

-1832 EVSPDTDGCLF
+1832 EASPDTDGCLF
-1843 SGWFGENGYSVI
+1843 GGWLYENGYSVI

-1883 SREKAKIGS
+1883 SREKAKIGA
-1892 EVTVKEKS
+1892 EVTVKEKA
-1900 DGYLDWTT
+1900 DGYLEWTT
-1908 EDVTVASGKFTM
+1908 DDVTVESGKFTM
-1920 PSKNVAFTAEKDLS
+1920 PSKNVSFTAEKDMS

-1940 DGSASTI
+1940 NGSASTI

-1954 FISNKASGFEY
+1954 FISGKASGFEY

-1973 VTENGLKLSG
+1973 VTGNGLKLSG

-2023 SIGDEQGSA
+2023 SIGDGQGSA
-2032 DTYLMFV
+2032 DTYLMYV
-2039 SSNSLKVNVNG
+2039 SSNSLKVNING
-2050 NVTLSKRNTATTAN
+2050 NVTLSKRNTATTEN
-2064 LLAIYQSHLDYTD
+2064 LLAIYQAHLDYD
-2077 ATPMSMEFV
+2077 DVTPMSMEFI
-2086 GGDSPNFTVTGNTY
+2086 GGDSPNLTVTGNTY

-2110 SDMTFTAAA
+2110 SNMTFTAAA

-2142 GTNIESSTGIYSND
+2142 GTDIESSTGIYSND

-2162 SLDIRTGIFGETID
+2162 SLDIRTGIFGETIN

-2212 ALDKGHSVLFTVSA
+2212 ALDKGHSVLFAVSA

-2265 LKEKNGSALINEI
+2265 LKEKNGTALINEI

>member
-1 MSGLRERMVVNMKKH
+1 MAFMKK
-16 RYKTVLS
+16 KTKQRCKTILS
-23 VFFALLLILSTVSL
+23 IFFALTLIMSVVTFSVS
-37 AVYAAEASA
+37 AAEAAA
-46 LSAELITDKEEY
+46 LSVQLKTDKEEY
-58 AESEDISVTLR
+58 TADEDIALTLEIR
-69 IKNTGENK
+69 NSSTGR
-77 LINIAYSLTAP
+77 LVDIAYDITAP
-88 DGYQLKS
+88 DGYELKS
-95 GSLKGTE
+95 GSVSGGETE
-102 DELGAGG
+102 LLAGG
-109 VLSYDNVFSA
+109 TLSYDSVYSA
-119 VIDNNKP
+119 ETKGPDNPEKP
-126 DDPVKPDKPDDPAK
+126 DNP
-140 PDEPITPG
+140 E
-148 NTDKPDEPGNTDK
+148 
-161 PASPDTGV
+161 TGGSI
-169 TVNPVIPLITAVI
+169 NPVIPLITAAI
-182 CAVALLILNKK
+182 CVAALFMLNRK

-198 LALVLCASLL
+198 IALILCITL
-208 SSALPLD
+208 SASALPLD
-215 VAADEIN
+215 VAADEIGK
-222 ANIARSADITVT
+222 ATADIADVTVT
-234 KDVTAGGVK
+234 KDITAGGAK

-250 TAGEY
+250 TAGKTADS
-255 GGNVTVTYDA
+255 VTVTYDTL
-265 QGGKEIDSLTLPV
+265 GGNEIDSLTLAA
-278 GETVG
+278 GETIG
-283 RLPDT
+283 RLPEAI
-288 VKEGAVHNG
+288 KKNAVNNG
-297 WYLDKECTEQFYEDE
+297 WYLDKECLTPFYEDE
-312 PVMQDITLYAG
+312 PVNRDITLYAG
-323 YDEDGIKP
+323 YDEDKIKQ

-351 LISQSGITSTNLQDI
+351 LISSQIITDGNLQDV
-366 ISIECEYG
+366 ISIENQFGE
-374 DMPQFDVEN
+374 MPLLKVEN
-383 TASGTYTVKPSEGW
+383 TGSGVYTVKPVIHW
-397 TAGGAYVLSLIDN
+397 TEGGAYVLSLIDN
-410 NVRFSGINSDI
+410 GVRFDGINSDI
-421 LPDEQIKTITL
+421 MPDEKIRTITL

-446 GIITIPSGRI
+446 GIVTIPSGRI
-456 TEDEDSEYIRIS
+456 TEDADSEHIRI
-468 KDEFETLGIE
+468 KKEEFETLGIE

-495 YMNVISYELVGDEYK
+495 YMNVISYELVGDEYE

-575 NELGDGSAP
+575 NELGNGNAP
-584 FELLSNT
+584 FELMSNT
-591 YMDGVDWNDK
+591 YMDGVNWNDK
-601 QIKLNIKE
+601 QIKLNVKE

-622 AKNSNFSFINGF
+622 AKNTNFKCINGF

-643 NITFSYEVT
+643 NITFSYEAT

-659 DAEVAISEYFII
+659 DAEVTISEYFII

-692 TDVSFKILVSSADE
+692 TDVTFKILVSSADE
-706 EEDGNGNNNN
+706 EDDGNGNDKQ
-716 SEENKR
+716 EENKR

-797 SILQA
+797 SVLQA
-802 KGIGIRGNIKNPSS
+802 KGIGIRGNIKDPSS

-836 YGYLGVEAGIEGKVS
+836 YGYLGVEAGIEGRVS

-909 MGIYIKIS
+909 MGVYIKIS
-917 VFAESKLFNKK
+917 IFAESKLFKKK
-928 AELAKQFKFPLF
+928 AELAKQFKFPIF
-940 GVGDKYIYA
+940 SVGDKYIYA
-949 DKPTLDGNT
+949 DKPTLEGNT

-993 QMNSNEFKAACYSK
+993 QMSSSEFKAACYSK
-1007 YFKVTKNDSGR
+1007 YFKVSKSDDGK
-1018 ITLTVSPDAPSK
+1018 ITLTVSPDAPSR
-1030 YTSGLLSCILRVYY
+1030 YTSGLLSCILRLYY

-1110 IVDTVTVQ
+1110 TVDTVTVQ

-1130 ANYCNSNGYIYDTS
+1130 ANYCNSNGYIYDKS
-1144 LFDTEIKPYYWL
+1144 LFDTEIQPYYWL

-1174 VEYFDSG
+1174 VEYFDTEN
-1181 IDKWVSELW
+1181 DRWVSELW
-1190 ATDYLDDIK
+1190 AVDYLDNIK
-1199 MFDRYKAPVNSITHF
+1199 MFDRYKQPVNSVTHF
-1214 ANFGIDRADGM
+1214 ASFGIDRADGM
-1225 RYQMYMKDSLTYRY
+1225 RYQMYMKDALTYRY

-1258 VNYGSEEELLSFRAE
+1258 VNYGSEEDMLSFRAE

-1288 NYLSRKCIIDI
+1288 NYLVRRCIVDI
-1299 YNESGYAGARYVAY
+1299 YNESGYAGARYVEY
-1313 GDEFTVPDTFI
+1313 GTEFRVPDTFI
-1324 DDLNSSKDKELVGW
+1324 DNINSSKENELIGW
-1338 DIDGDGN
+1338 DIDGDGK
-1345 ADIAPDGKITV
+1345 ADIAPDEKITV
-1356 KGDMRLKPVMKKKLY
+1356 MGDMRLKPVMKRKLY

-1386 VIYGKPL
+1386 IIYGKPL
-1393 PQELDRLINSIPENP
+1393 PQELEQLINSIPDSP

-1419 SYVLIKSDVAVGGYT
+1419 SYVLVKSDVTVGGYT

-1447 MPEGNMYFEIVPAKL
+1447 MPEGNVYFEIVPAKL

-1487 SDRIR
+1487 TDRIR
-1492 TVVRDGYRFAT
+1492 TVVQDGYRFAT
-1503 AFYGYSAFA
+1503 ALYGYSAYA

-1531 NKIDT
+1531 NRIGS
-1536 NDIVK
+1536 NDNVK

-1553 DRRCRINYDVY
+1553 DRRCYINYDVY
-1564 IYNEHGAEVSH
+1564 IYNENGAEVSH
-1575 EIKAEFEGYR
+1575 EVKSEFDGYR
-1585 PDYDELCKRYD
+1585 PEYDELCKKYD
-1596 AEVAALT
+1596 AEVEALAQ
-1603 SYEDEYYTY
+1603 YDDEYYTY
-1612 TLKEEPVNDENTT
+1612 TLKEEPINEENTT
-1625 DDGKT
+1625 IDGKT
-1630 YKTIT
+1630 YKTIIVRWNRT
-1635 VKWDRAP
+1635 P

-1663 YGYLYQATA
+1663 YGYLYRATA
-1672 SVTKDDKYNDYEL
+1672 GALKDDKFNDYEL
-1685 AGYDLDGDGNV
+1685 VGFDLDGNGTA
-1696 DVQPGESFR
+1696 DVMPGESFR
-1705 VTGDMNL
+1705 VTGDMTL
-1712 KAIWSATYKLY
+1712 KAVWKATDKIY
-1723 SIVFYAMAGTFEDG
+1723 SVVFYAMSGEFDDG
-1737 TVRHEITGKY
+1737 TASYEITGKY
-1747 GDTIPQS
+1747 GDTISLS
-1754 DIPVPTA
+1754 DIPVPTGTQ
-1761 PEGYEFAGWDKAVP
+1761 GYEFAGWDNAVP
-1775 TTFGNDDGILKTE
+1775 TTFGNDDGILTTE
-1788 LKATYKLKK
+1788 IKATYKLKK

-1832 EVSPDTDGCLF
+1832 EASPDTDGCMF
-1843 SGWFGENGYSVI
+1843 GGWLYENGYSVI

-1883 SREKAKIGS
+1883 SREKAKIGA
-1892 EVTVKEKS
+1892 EVTVKEKA
-1900 DGYLDWTT
+1900 DGYLEWTT
-1908 EDVTVASGKFTM
+1908 DDVTVEGGKFTM
-1920 PSKNVAFTAEKDLS
+1920 PSKNVAFTAEKDMS

-1940 DGSASTI
+1940 NGSASTI
-1947 IDTESKT
+1947 IDTEGKT
-1954 FISNKASGFEY
+1954 FISGKASGFEY

-1973 VTENGLKLSG
+1973 VTESGLKLSG

-1988 MLYIKQSV
+1988 MLYIKQGV
-1996 SDITFENLTLTA
+1996 SDITFEDLMLTA
-2008 GDMNGVKPDDFGNSG
+2008 GDMNGAKPDDFG
-2023 SIGDEQGSA
+2023 SIGVGDGYGSA
-2032 DTYLMFV
+2032 DAYLMYV
-2039 SSNSLKVNVNG
+2039 SSNSLKVNING
-2050 NVTLSKRNTATTAN
+2050 NVTLSKRNTATTEN
-2064 LLAIYQSHLDYTD
+2064 LFAIYQAHLDYD
-2077 ATPMSMEFV
+2077 DVTPMSMEFI
-2086 GGDSPNFTVTGNTY
+2086 GGDSPNLTVTGNTY

-2142 GTNIESSTGIYSND
+2142 GTDIESSTGIYSND

-2162 SLDIRTGIFGETID
+2162 SLDIRTGIFGETIN

-2197 KTAGWSETASGLLTV
+2197 KTKGWSETASGLLTV
-2212 ALDKGHSVLFTVSA
+2212 ALDKGHSVLFAVSA

-2265 LKEKNGSALINEI
+2265 LKEKNGTALINEI

>member
-1 MSGLRERMVVNMKKH
+1 MAFMKK
-16 RYKTVLS
+16 KTKQRCKT
-23 VFFALLLILSTVSL
+23 ILSIFLTLTLIMSVVTFSVS
-37 AVYAAEASA
+37 AAEAAA
-46 LSAELITDKEEY
+46 LSVQLKTDKEEY
-58 AESEDISVTLR
+58 TADEDIALTLEIR
-69 IKNTGENK
+69 NSSTGR
-77 LINIAYSLTAP
+77 LVDIAYDITAP
-88 DGYQLKS
+88 DGYELKS
-95 GSLKGTE
+95 GSVSGGETE
-102 DELGAGG
+102 LLAGG
-109 VLSYDNVFSA
+109 TLKYDSVYSA
-119 VIDNNKP
+119 VK
-126 DDPVKPDKPDDPAK
+126 AT
-140 PDEPITPG
+140 PDEPDNPE
-148 NTDKPDEPGNTDK
+148 KPDNPE
-161 PASPDTGV
+161 TGGSI
-169 TVNPVIPLITAVI
+169 NPVIPLITA
-182 CAVALLILNKK
+182 AVCVAALFMLHRK

-198 LALVLCASLL
+198 IALILCITL
-208 SSALPLD
+208 SASALPLD
-215 VAADEIN
+215 VAADEIGK
-222 ANIARSADITVT
+222 ATADIADVTVT
-234 KDVTAGGVK
+234 KDITAGGAK

-250 TAGEY
+250 TAGKTADS
-255 GGNVTVTYDA
+255 VTVTYDTL
-265 QGGKEIDSLTLPV
+265 GGNEIDSLTLAA
-278 GETVG
+278 GETIG
-283 RLPDT
+283 RLPEAI
-288 VKEGAVHNG
+288 KKNAVNNG
-297 WYLDKECTEQFYEDE
+297 WYLDKECLTPFYEDE
-312 PVMQDITLYAG
+312 PVNSDITLYAG
-323 YDEDGIKP
+323 YDEDKIKP

-351 LISQSGITSTNLQDI
+351 LISSQIITDDNLQDV
-366 ISIECEYG
+366 ISIENQFGE
-374 DMPQFDVEN
+374 MPLLKVEN
-383 TASGTYTVKPSEGW
+383 TGSGVYTVKPVINW
-397 TAGGAYVLSLIDN
+397 TEGGAYVLSLIDN
-410 NVRFSGINSDI
+410 GVRFDGINSDI
-421 LPDEQIKTITL
+421 MPDEKIRTITL

-446 GIITIPSGRI
+446 GIVTILSGRI
-456 TEDEDSEYIRIS
+456 TEDADSEHIRI
-468 KDEFETLGIE
+468 KKEEFETLGIE

-495 YMNVISYELVGDEYK
+495 YMNVISYELVGDEYE

-575 NELGDGSAP
+575 NELGNGNAP
-584 FELLSNT
+584 FELMSNT
-591 YMDGVDWNDK
+591 YMDGVNWNDK
-601 QIKLNIKE
+601 QIKLNVKE

-622 AKNSNFSFINGF
+622 AKNTNFKCINGF

-643 NITFSYEVT
+643 NITFSYEAT

-659 DAEVAISEYFII
+659 DAEVTISEYFII

-692 TDVSFKILVSSADE
+692 TDVTFKILVSSADE
-706 EEDGNGNNNN
+706 EDDGNGNDKQ
-716 SEENKR
+716 EENKR

-743 KDVQEMLDS
+743 KDVQKMLDS

-797 SILQA
+797 SVLQA
-802 KGIGIRGNIKNPSS
+802 KGIGIRGNIKDPSS

-909 MGIYIKIS
+909 MGVYIKIS
-917 VFAESKLFNKK
+917 IFAESKLFKKK

-949 DKPTLDGNT
+949 DKPTLEGNT

-993 QMNSNEFKAACYSK
+993 QMSSSEFKAACYSK
-1007 YFKVTKNDSGR
+1007 YFKVNKSDEGK
-1018 ITLTVSPDAPSK
+1018 ITLTVSPDAPSR
-1030 YTSGLLSCILRVYY
+1030 YTSGLLSCILRLYY

-1110 IVDTVTVQ
+1110 TVDTVTVQ

-1130 ANYCNSNGYIYDTS
+1130 ANYCNSNGYIYDKS
-1144 LFDTEIKPYYWL
+1144 LFDTEIQPYYWL

-1174 VEYFDSG
+1174 VEYFDTEN
-1181 IDKWVSELW
+1181 DRWVSELW
-1190 ATDYLDDIK
+1190 AVDYLDDIK
-1199 MFDRYKAPVNSITHF
+1199 MFDRYKQPVNSVTHF
-1214 ANFGIDRADGM
+1214 ASFGIDRADGM
-1225 RYQMYMKDSLTYRY
+1225 RYQMYMKDALTYRY

-1258 VNYGSEEELLSFRAE
+1258 VNYGSEEDMQSFRAE
-1273 YEKQYPTAYSIMLKA
+1273 YEKLYPTAYSIMLKA
-1288 NYLSRKCIIDI
+1288 NYLVRRCIVDI

-1313 GDEFTVPDTFI
+1313 GTEFRVPDTFI
-1324 DDLNSSKDKELVGW
+1324 DNINSSKENELIGW
-1338 DIDGDGN
+1338 DIDGDGK
-1345 ADIAPDGKITV
+1345 ADMAPDEKITV
-1356 KGDMRLKPVMKKKLY
+1356 MGDMRLKPVMKRKLY
-1371 TVTVRLADYTERKFD
+1371 TVTVRFADYTERKFD

-1393 PQELDRLINSIPENP
+1393 PQELDRLINSIPDSP

-1419 SYVLIKSDVAVGGYT
+1419 SYVLIKSDVTVGGYT
-1434 AGETVRYNGDISI
+1434 AGETVRYNGNISI
-1447 MPEGNMYFEIVPAKL
+1447 MPESNVYFEIVPAKL
-1462 YHYITLIAND
+1462 YHYITLIANE

-1487 SDRIR
+1487 TDRIR
-1492 TVVRDGYRFAT
+1492 TVVQDGYRFAT
-1503 AFYGYSAFA
+1503 ALYGYSAFA

-1531 NKIDT
+1531 NRIGS
-1536 NDIVK
+1536 NDNVK

-1553 DRRCRINYDVY
+1553 DRRCYINYDVY
-1564 IYNEHGAEVSH
+1564 IYNENGAEVSH
-1575 EIKAEFEGYR
+1575 EVKSEFDGYR
-1585 PDYDELCKRYD
+1585 PEYDELCKKYD
-1596 AEVAALT
+1596 AEVAALAQ
-1603 SYEDEYYTY
+1603 YDDEYYTY

-1630 YKTIT
+1630 YKTII
-1635 VKWDRAP
+1635 VRWNRAP

-1663 YGYLYQATA
+1663 YGYLYRATA
-1672 SVTKDDKYNDYEL
+1672 GALKDDKYNDYEL
-1685 AGYDLDGDGNV
+1685 VGFDLDGNGTADMM
-1696 DVQPGESFR
+1696 PGESFR
-1705 VTGDMNL
+1705 VTGDMTL
-1712 KAIWSATYKLY
+1712 KAVWKATDKIY
-1723 SIVFYAMAGTFEDG
+1723 SVVFYAMSGEFDDG
-1737 TVRHEITGKY
+1737 TVRYEITGKY
-1747 GDTIPQS
+1747 GDAISLS
-1754 DIPVPTA
+1754 DIPVPAGT
-1761 PEGYEFAGWDKAVP
+1761 EGYEFAGWDKAIP
-1775 TTFGNDDGILKTE
+1775 TTFGNDDGITKTE
-1788 LKATYKLKK
+1788 IKATYKLKK

-1810 KVYESYKTAE
+1810 KVYESYKTAK

-1832 EVSPDTDGCLF
+1832 EASPDTDGCLF
-1843 SGWFGENGYSVI
+1843 GGWLGENGYSVI

-1883 SREKAKIGS
+1883 SREKAKIGA
-1892 EVTVKEKS
+1892 EVTVKEKA
-1900 DGYLDWTT
+1900 DGYLEWTT
-1908 EDVTVASGKFTM
+1908 DDVTVEGGKFTM
-1920 PSKNVAFTAEKDLS
+1920 PSKNVSFTAEKDMS

-1947 IDTESKT
+1947 IDTEGKT
-1954 FISNKASGFEY
+1954 FISGKASGFEY

-1973 VTENGLKLSG
+1973 VTGSGLKLSG

-2008 GDMNGVKPDDFGNSG
+2008 GDMNGVKPDDFS
-2023 SIGDEQGSA
+2023 SIGVGDGYGSA
-2032 DTYLMFV
+2032 DAYLMYV
-2039 SSNSLKVNVNG
+2039 SSNSLKVNING
-2050 NVTLSKRNTATTAN
+2050 NVTLSKRNTATTEN
-2064 LLAIYQSHLDYTD
+2064 LLAIYQAHLDYD
-2077 ATPMSMEFV
+2077 DVTPMSMEFI
-2086 GGDSPNFTVTGNTY
+2086 GGDSPNLTVTGNTY

-2110 SDMTFTAAA
+2110 SNMTFTAAA

-2127 TIRFDRCS
+2127 TLRFDRCS

-2142 GTNIESSTGIYSND
+2142 GTDIKSSTGIYSND

-2176 ISGATDGKVTSGYG
+2176 ISGATDGTVTSGYG

-2265 LKEKNGSALINEI
+2265 LKEKNGTALINEI

>member
-1 MSGLRERMVVNMKKH
+1 MAFMKK
-16 RYKTVLS
+16 KTKQRCKTILSIFLTLTLIMSVVTFSVSAAEAAVLS
-23 VFFALLLILSTVSL
+23 VQLK
-37 AVYAAEASA
+37 
-46 LSAELITDKEEY
+46 TDKEEY
-58 AESEDISVTLR
+58 TADEDIALTLEIR
-69 IKNTGENK
+69 NSSTGR
-77 LINIAYSLTAP
+77 LVDIAYDITAP
-88 DGYQLKS
+88 DGYELKS
-95 GSLKGTE
+95 GSVSGGETE
-102 DELGAGG
+102 LLAGG
-109 VLSYDNVFSA
+109 TLKYDSVYSA
-119 VIDNNKP
+119 VK
-126 DDPVKPDKPDDPAK
+126 AT
-140 PDEPITPG
+140 PDEPDNPE
-148 NTDKPDEPGNTDK
+148 KPDNPE
-161 PASPDTGV
+161 TGGSI
-169 TVNPVIPLITAVI
+169 NPVIPLITA
-182 CAVALLILNKK
+182 AVCVAALFMLHRK

-198 LALVLCASLL
+198 IALILCITL
-208 SSALPLD
+208 SASALPLD
-215 VAADEIN
+215 VAADEIGK
-222 ANIARSADITVT
+222 ATADIADVTVT
-234 KDVTAGGVK
+234 KDITAGGAK

-250 TAGEY
+250 TAGKTADS
-255 GGNVTVTYDA
+255 VTVTYDTL
-265 QGGKEIDSLTLPV
+265 GGNEIDSLTLAA
-278 GETVG
+278 GETIG
-283 RLPDT
+283 RLPEAI
-288 VKEGAVHNG
+288 KKNAVNNG
-297 WYLDKECTEQFYEDE
+297 WYLDKECVTPFYEDE
-312 PVMQDITLYAG
+312 PVNSDITLYAG
-323 YDEDGIKP
+323 YDEDKIKP

-351 LISQSGITSTNLQDI
+351 LISSQIITDDNLQDV
-366 ISIECEYG
+366 ISIENQFGE
-374 DMPQFDVEN
+374 MPLLKVEN
-383 TASGTYTVKPSEGW
+383 TGSGVYTVKPVINW
-397 TAGGAYVLSLIDN
+397 TEGGAYVLSLIDN
-410 NVRFSGINSDI
+410 GVRFDGINSDI
-421 LPDEQIKTITL
+421 MPDEKIRTITL

-446 GIITIPSGRI
+446 GIVTIPSGRI
-456 TEDEDSEYIRIS
+456 TEDADSEHIRI
-468 KDEFETLGIE
+468 KKEEFETLGIE

-495 YMNVISYELVGDEYK
+495 YMNVISYELVGDEYE

-575 NELGDGSAP
+575 NELGNGNAP
-584 FELLSNT
+584 FELMSNT
-591 YMDGVDWNDK
+591 YMDGVNWNDK
-601 QIKLNIKE
+601 QIKLNVKE

-622 AKNSNFSFINGF
+622 AKNTNFKCINGF

-643 NITFSYEVT
+643 NITFSYEAT

-659 DAEVAISEYFII
+659 DAEVTISEYFII

-692 TDVSFKILVSSADE
+692 TDVTFKILVSSADE
-706 EEDGNGNNNN
+706 EDDGNGNDKQ
-716 SEENKR
+716 EENKR

-743 KDVQEMLDS
+743 KDVQKMLDS

-797 SILQA
+797 SVLQA
-802 KGIGIRGNIKNPSS
+802 KGIGIRGNIKDPSS

-909 MGIYIKIS
+909 MGVYIKIS
-917 VFAESKLFNKK
+917 IFAESKLFKKK

-949 DKPTLDGNT
+949 DKPTLEGNT

-993 QMNSNEFKAACYSK
+993 QMSSSEFKAACYSK
-1007 YFKVTKNDSGR
+1007 YFKVNKSDEGK
-1018 ITLTVSPDAPSK
+1018 ITLTVSPDAPSR
-1030 YTSGLLSCILRVYY
+1030 YTSGLLSCILRLYY

-1110 IVDTVTVQ
+1110 TVDTVTVQ

-1130 ANYCNSNGYIYDTS
+1130 ANYCNSNGYIYDKS
-1144 LFDTEIKPYYWL
+1144 LFDTEIQPYYWL

-1174 VEYFDSG
+1174 VEYFDTEN
-1181 IDKWVSELW
+1181 DRWVSELW
-1190 ATDYLDDIK
+1190 AVDYLDDIK
-1199 MFDRYKAPVNSITHF
+1199 MFDRYKQPVNSVTHF
-1214 ANFGIDRADGM
+1214 ASFGIDRADGM
-1225 RYQMYMKDSLTYRY
+1225 RYQMYMKDALTYRY

-1258 VNYGSEEELLSFRAE
+1258 VNYGSEEDMQSFRAE
-1273 YEKQYPTAYSIMLKA
+1273 YEKLYPTAYSIMLKA
-1288 NYLSRKCIIDI
+1288 NYLVRRCIVDI

-1313 GDEFTVPDTFI
+1313 GTEFRVPDTFI
-1324 DDLNSSKDKELVGW
+1324 DNINSSKENELIGW
-1338 DIDGDGN
+1338 DIDGDGK
-1345 ADIAPDGKITV
+1345 ADMAPDEKITV
-1356 KGDMRLKPVMKKKLY
+1356 MGDMRLKPVMKRKLY

-1393 PQELDRLINSIPENP
+1393 PQELDRLINSIPDSP

-1419 SYVLIKSDVAVGGYT
+1419 SYLLIKSDVTVGGYT
-1434 AGETVRYNGDISI
+1434 AGETVRYNGNISI
-1447 MPEGNMYFEIVPAKL
+1447 MPESNVYFEIVPAKL
-1462 YHYITLIAND
+1462 YHYITLIANE

-1487 SDRIR
+1487 TDRIR
-1492 TVVRDGYRFAT
+1492 TVVQDGYRFAT
-1503 AFYGYSAFA
+1503 ALYGYSAFA

-1531 NKIDT
+1531 NRIGS
-1536 NDIVK
+1536 NDNVK

-1553 DRRCRINYDVY
+1553 DRRCYINYDVY
-1564 IYNEHGAEVSH
+1564 IYNENGAEVSH
-1575 EIKAEFEGYR
+1575 EVKSEFDGYR
-1585 PDYDELCKRYD
+1585 PEYDELCKKYD
-1596 AEVAALT
+1596 AEVAALAQ
-1603 SYEDEYYTY
+1603 YDDEYYTY

-1630 YKTIT
+1630 YKTIIVRWNRT
-1635 VKWDRAP
+1635 P

-1663 YGYLYQATA
+1663 YGYLYRATA
-1672 SVTKDDKYNDYEL
+1672 GALKDDKYNDYEL
-1685 AGYDLDGDGNV
+1685 VGFDLDGNGTA
-1696 DVQPGESFR
+1696 DVMPGESFR
-1705 VTGDMNL
+1705 VTGDMTL
-1712 KAIWSATYKLY
+1712 KAVWKATDKIY
-1723 SIVFYAMAGTFEDG
+1723 SVVFYAMSGEFDDG
-1737 TVRHEITGKY
+1737 TVRYEITGKY
-1747 GDTIPQS
+1747 GDAISLS
-1754 DIPVPTA
+1754 DIPVPAGT
-1761 PEGYEFAGWDKAVP
+1761 EGYEFAGWDKAIP
-1775 TTFGNDDGILKTE
+1775 TTFGNDDGITKTE
-1788 LKATYKLKK
+1788 IKATYKLKK

-1810 KVYESYKTAE
+1810 KVYESYKTAK

-1832 EVSPDTDGCLF
+1832 EASPDTDGCLF
-1843 SGWFGENGYSVI
+1843 GGWLYENGYSVI

-1883 SREKAKIGS
+1883 SREKAKIGA
-1892 EVTVKEKS
+1892 EVTVKEKA
-1900 DGYLDWTT
+1900 DGYLEWTT
-1908 EDVTVASGKFTM
+1908 DDVTVEGGKFTM
-1920 PSKNVAFTAEKDLS
+1920 PSKNVSFTAEKDMS

-1947 IDTESKT
+1947 IDTEGKT
-1954 FISNKASGFEY
+1954 FISGKASGFEY

-1973 VTENGLKLSG
+1973 VTGSGLKLSG

-1996 SDITFENLTLTA
+1996 SDITFENLMLTA
-2008 GDMNGVKPDDFGNSG
+2008 GDMNGVKPDDFS
-2023 SIGDEQGSA
+2023 SIGVGDGYGSA
-2032 DTYLMFV
+2032 DAYLMYV
-2039 SSNSLKVNVNG
+2039 SSNSLKVNING
-2050 NVTLSKRNTATTAN
+2050 NVTLSKRNTATTEN
-2064 LLAIYQSHLDYTD
+2064 LLAIYQAHLDYD
-2077 ATPMSMEFV
+2077 DVTPMSMEFI
-2086 GGDSPNFTVTGNTY
+2086 GGDSPNLTVTGNTY

-2127 TIRFDRCS
+2127 TICFDRCS

-2142 GTNIESSTGIYSND
+2142 GTDIKSSTGIYSND

-2197 KTAGWSETASGLLTV
+2197 KTKGWSETASGLLTV
-2212 ALDKGHSVLFTVSA
+2212 ALDKGHSVLFAVSA

-2265 LKEKNGSALINEI
+2265 LKEKNGTALINEI

>member
-1 MSGLRERMVVNMKKH
+1 MSGLRKRMVVNMKKH

-23 VFFALLLILSTVSL
+23 VFFTLLLVLSTISF

-58 AESEDISVTLR
+58 TESEDISVTLR

-77 LINIAYSLTAP
+77 LINIAYNLTAP

-109 VLSYDNVFSA
+109 TLSYDNVFSA
-119 VIDNNKP
+119 VIGNN
-126 DDPVKPDKPDDPAK
+126 DKPD
-140 PDEPITPG
+140 
-148 NTDKPDEPGNTDK
+148 N

-222 ANIARSADITVT
+222 ANITRSADITVT

-312 PVMQDITLYAG
+312 PVMQDIMLYAG
-323 YDEDGIKP
+323 YDDDGIKP

-351 LISQSGITSTNLQDI
+351 LISQSGITSENLQDI

-383 TASGTYTVKPSEGW
+383 TASGTYTVKPTDGW
-397 TAGGAYVLSLIDN
+397 TAGGAYVLNLIDN
-410 NVRFSGINSDI
+410 NVSFSGINSDI

-446 GIITIPSGRI
+446 GIITIPSSRI
-456 TEDEDSEYIRIS
+456 TEDENGEYIRIS

-609 LLEGLTISAKVGT
+609 LLEGLTISAKIGT

-643 NITFSYEVT
+643 NITFSYETT
-652 LKNKVKL
+652 LKNKVQL
-659 DAEVAISEYFII
+659 DAEVTISEYFII

-706 EEDGNGNNNN
+706 EDDGNDNSNNNN
-716 SEENKR
+716 QEENKR

-731 LNGEDKDSSNII
+731 LNGEDEDSSNII
-743 KDVQEMLDS
+743 KDVQEMLDA
-752 KGGAI
+752 KGGSI

-767 TFMPIFPLSVK
+767 SFMPIFPLSVK

-797 SILQA
+797 SVLQA

-993 QMNSNEFKAACYSK
+993 QMDSSEFKAACYSK
-1007 YFKVTKNDSGR
+1007 YFKVTKNDNGK
-1018 ITLTVSPDAPSK
+1018 ITLTVSPDAPSR

-1144 LFDTEIKPYYWL
+1144 LFDTEIQPYYWL
-1156 SEDTVI
+1156 SNDTVI

-1174 VEYFDSG
+1174 VEYFDG
-1181 IDKWVSELW
+1181 ENDRWVSELW
-1190 ATDYLDDIK
+1190 AIDYLDDIK

-1214 ANFGIDRADGM
+1214 ANFDIDRADGM

-1258 VNYGSEEELLSFRAE
+1258 VNYGSEEDLQSFRAE

-1299 YNESGYAGARYVAY
+1299 YDESGYAGAEYVEY
-1313 GDEFTVPDTFI
+1313 GEEFTVPDTFI
-1324 DDLNSSKDKELVGW
+1324 DSLNSSKDKELIGW

-1345 ADIAPDGKITV
+1345 ADIAPDEKIIVT
-1356 KGDMRLKPVMKKKLY
+1356 GNMRLKPVMKKKLY
-1371 TVTVRLADYTERKFD
+1371 TVTVRLLDNTEKQFD
-1386 VIYGKPL
+1386 VVYGTQL
-1393 PQELDRLINSIPENP
+1393 PAELTALINALPENP
-1408 KPDSEDSFYEP
+1408 VPDSEESFYEP
-1419 SYVLIKSDVAVGGYT
+1419 SYWQIRSDVAVGGYT
-1434 AGETVRYNGDISI
+1434 ANETSLYNGDISV
-1447 MPEGNMYFEIVPAKL
+1447 MPEGNIYFEAFPAKL
-1462 YHYITLIAND
+1462 YHYITLIANE
-1472 GGGFRYTDE
+1472 GGFRYEDA
-1481 NGAEIE
+1481 NGAEVQT
-1487 SDRIR
+1487 DTIR
-1492 TVVRDGYRFAT
+1492 VVAQDGFRFASALDGYAIF
-1503 AFYGYSAFA
+1503 S

-1520 YLLSYFVDADG
+1520 YLMPYFEDADG
-1531 NKIDT
+1531 VKIGS
-1536 NDIVK
+1536 NDPVT
-1541 KPGTYYMKWNTN
+1541 KPGTYYMKWDTN
-1553 DRRCRINYDVY
+1553 DRRCYINYDVY
-1564 IYNEHGAEVSH
+1564 IYNEYDAEVSH
-1575 EIKAEFEGYR
+1575 EVVAQFDGYR
-1585 PDYDELCKRYD
+1585 PEYDELCAQYD
-1596 AEVAALT
+1596 AEIASLT
-1603 SYEDEYYTY
+1603 AYEDEYYTY

-1625 DDGKT
+1625 ADGKT

-1635 VKWDRAP
+1635 VKWSRAP
-1642 KEFDVTFDYDN
+1642 KEFNVTFDYDN
-1653 GTENETVKVK
+1653 GAANETIPVK

-1672 SVTKDDKYNDYEL
+1672 SVTKDDKYSDYEL

-1705 VTGDMNL
+1705 VTGDMSL
-1712 KAIWSATYKLY
+1712 KAIWNATDKLY
-1723 SIVFYAMAGTFEDG
+1723 TIVFYAMSGAFEDG
-1737 TVRHEITGKY
+1737 TIRHEIKGKY
-1747 GDTIPQS
+1747 GDTVSQS

-1761 PEGYEFAGWDKAVP
+1761 PEGYEFSGWDNAVP
-1775 TTFGNDDGILKTE
+1775 TTFGNDDGILETE
-1788 LKATYKLKK
+1788 LNATYKLKK
-1797 MTITYRLVNLDTN
+1797 LTITYRLVNLDTN
-1810 KVYESYKTAE
+1810 TVDESYKTAE
-1820 FDYGTVFTADML
+1820 YDYGTQFTADML
-1832 EVSPDTDGCLF
+1832 EAAPDTDGCLF
-1843 SGWFGENGYSVI
+1843 SGWLYENSNSFI
-1855 GKEIKSDMTLTGT
+1855 GTAIKSDMTLTGT

-1892 EVTVKEKS
+1892 EVTVKEKA

-1908 EDVTVASGKFTM
+1908 EDVTVTSGKFTM

-1940 DGSASTI
+1940 NGSASSV

-1954 FISNKASGFEY
+1954 FISDKADGFEY
-1965 DTATGILT
+1965 NTATGILT
-1973 VTENGLKLSG
+1973 VNNSGLKLSG
-1983 VGKNI
+1983 VGKDI
-1988 MLYIKQSV
+1988 MLYITDNV
-1996 SDITFENLTLTA
+1996 TDITLENLTLTA
-2008 GDMNGVKPDDFGNSG
+2008 GDMNGVKPDDFTTDGTS
-2023 SIGDEQGSA
+2023 DEGLGTA
-2032 DTYLMFV
+2032 DKYLIFV
-2039 SSNSLKVNVNG
+2039 KSNSLKVNVNG
-2050 NVTLSKRNTATTAN
+2050 NVTLIKRNTEDTDD
-2064 LLAIYQSHLDYTD
+2064 LYAICQSHLDYSD
-2077 ATPMSMEFV
+2077 ETPMSLELV
-2086 GGDSPNFTVTGNTY
+2086 GGDNADLTTTANTY
-2100 AIQSMGSVDF
+2100 AVRCMGSVKF
-2110 SDMTFTAAA
+2110 SNLTYTAAG
-2119 EYYGVHAE
+2119 EYYGVHAD
-2127 TIRFDRCS
+2127 TVTFDSCK
-2135 IITTGLA
+2135 IKTTGLA
-2142 GTNIESSTGIYSND
+2142 GTNESSSTGVYGKTLAFND
-2156 LSIVDC
+2156 C
-2162 SLDIRTGIFGETID
+2162 NLDIATGMIGETID
-2176 ISGATDGKVTSGYG
+2176 ITGATDGKVSSAA
-2190 GAVMVKC
+2190 GAAVTVKC
-2197 KTAGWSETASGLLTV
+2197 KTEGWSETASGLLTI
-2212 ALDKGHSVLFTVSA
+2212 ALDSGHSVLFATSA
-2226 GNSAIQAFDFE
+2226 GNSALQAYDFD

-2242 VVSYPQTTVPDKEF
+2242 IVSYPSSTVIDKEY
-2256 ELTKDFYWL
+2256 ELTKEDFYWL

-2278 TFSGK
+2278 IFSGK

>member
-1 MSGLRERMVVNMKKH
+1 MVSMKKH
-16 RYKTVLS
+16 RYKTILS

-77 LINIAYSLTAP
+77 LSDIAYSLTAP
-88 DGYQLKS
+88 DGYRLKS

-102 DELGAGG
+102 DELRAGG
-109 VLSYDNVFSA
+109 TLSYDNVFSA
-119 VIDNNKP
+119 VVAVP
-126 DDPVKPDKPDDPAK
+126 
-140 PDEPITPG
+140 E
-148 NTDKPDEPGNTDK
+148 EPGNSDK

-169 TVNPVIPLITAVI
+169 TVNPVIPLITAVV

-198 LALVLCASLL
+198 MALVLCASLL

-215 VAADEIN
+215 VAADEIK
-222 ANIARSADITVT
+222 ADISRSADITVT

-312 PVMQDITLYAG
+312 PVMQDMTLYAG

-331 ETPEYN
+331 ETPDYN

-351 LISQSGITSTNLQDI
+351 LISQSGITSENLQDI

-397 TAGGAYVLSLIDN
+397 TAGGAYVLNLIDN

-421 LPDEQIKTITL
+421 LPDDRIKTITL

-575 NELGDGSAP
+575 RELGDGNAP
-584 FELLSNT
+584 FELMSNT

-797 SILQA
+797 SVLQA

-1110 IVDTVTVQ
+1110 TVDTVTVQ

-1181 IDKWVSELW
+1181 TDKWVSELW

-1345 ADIAPDGKITV
+1345 ADIAPDEKITV
-1356 KGDMRLKPVMKKKLY
+1356 KGDMRLKPVMKRKLY

-1393 PQELDRLINSIPENP
+1393 PQEPDRLINSIPDSP

-1419 SYVLIKSDVAVGGYT
+1419 SYVLIKSDVTVGGYT
-1434 AGETVRYNGDISI
+1434 AGKTVRYNGDISI

-1462 YHYITLIAND
+1462 YHYITLIANE
-1472 GGGFRYTDE
+1472 GGGFSYTDE

-1492 TVVRDGYRFAT
+1492 TVVQDGYRFAT

-1531 NKIDT
+1531 NRIGT

-1541 KPGTYYMKWNTN
+1541 HPGTYYMKWNTN
-1553 DRRCRINYDVY
+1553 DRRCYINYDVY

-1585 PDYDELCKRYD
+1585 PEYDELCKKYD
-1596 AEVAALT
+1596 AEVAALAQ
-1603 SYEDEYYTY
+1603 YDDEYYTY
-1612 TLKEEPVNDENTT
+1612 TLKEEPINEENTT
-1625 DDGKT
+1625 IDGKT
-1630 YKTIT
+1630 YKTIIVRWNRT
-1635 VKWDRAP
+1635 P

-1663 YGYLYQATA
+1663 YGYLYRATA
-1672 SVTKDDKYNDYEL
+1672 GALKDDKFNDYEL
-1685 AGYDLDGDGNV
+1685 VGFDLDGNGTA
-1696 DVQPGESFR
+1696 DVMPGESFR
-1705 VTGDMNL
+1705 VTGDMTL
-1712 KAIWSATYKLY
+1712 KAVWKATDKIY
-1723 SIVFYAMAGTFEDG
+1723 SVVFYAMSGEFDDG
-1737 TVRHEITGKY
+1737 TASYEITGKY
-1747 GDTIPQS
+1747 GDAISLS
-1754 DIPVPTA
+1754 DIPVPTGT
-1761 PEGYEFAGWDKAVP
+1761 EGYEFAGWDKAVP
-1775 TTFGNDDGILKTE
+1775 TTFGNDDGIIKTE
-1788 LKATYKLKK
+1788 IKATYKLKK

-1832 EVSPDTDGCLF
+1832 EASPDTDGCLF
-1843 SGWFGENGYSVI
+1843 GGWLGENGYSVI

-1940 DGSASTI
+1940 DGSASSV

-1973 VTENGLKLSG
+1973 VTGNGLKLSG

-2008 GDMNGVKPDDFGNSG
+2008 GDMNGAKPDDFGNSG

-2086 GGDSPNFTVTGNTY
+2086 GGDSSNFTVTGNTY
-2100 AIQSMGSVDF
+2100 AIQSVSSVKF
-2110 SDMTFTAAA
+2110 SNMTFTAAA

-2197 KTAGWSETASGLLTV
+2197 KTKGWSETGSGLLTI

-2226 GNSAIQAFDFE
+2226 GNSAIQAFDFD

>member
-1 MSGLRERMVVNMKKH
+1 MVSMKKH
-16 RYKTVLS
+16 RYKTILS

-77 LINIAYSLTAP
+77 LSDIAYSLTAP
-88 DGYQLKS
+88 DGYRLKS

-102 DELGAGG
+102 DELRAGG
-109 VLSYDNVFSA
+109 TLSYDNVFSA
-119 VIDNNKP
+119 VVAVP
-126 DDPVKPDKPDDPAK
+126 
-140 PDEPITPG
+140 E
-148 NTDKPDEPGNTDK
+148 EPGNSDK

-169 TVNPVIPLITAVI
+169 TVNPVIPLITAVV

-198 LALVLCASLL
+198 MALVLCASLL

-215 VAADEIN
+215 VAADEIK
-222 ANIARSADITVT
+222 ADISRSADITVT

-312 PVMQDITLYAG
+312 PVMQDMTLYAG

-331 ETPEYN
+331 ETPDYN

-351 LISQSGITSTNLQDI
+351 LVSQSGITSENLQDI

-397 TAGGAYVLSLIDN
+397 TAGGAYVLNLIDN

-421 LPDEQIKTITL
+421 LPDDRIKTITL

-575 NELGDGSAP
+575 RELGDGNAP
-584 FELLSNT
+584 FELMSNT

-797 SILQA
+797 SVLQA

-1110 IVDTVTVQ
+1110 TVDTVTVQ

-1156 SEDTVI
+1156 
-1162 TLNTHTAQKLYS
+1162 
-1174 VEYFDSG
+1174 
-1181 IDKWVSELW
+1181 
-1190 ATDYLDDIK
+1190 
-1199 MFDRYKAPVNSITHF
+1199 
-1214 ANFGIDRADGM
+1214 
-1225 RYQMYMKDSLTYRY
+1225 
-1239 YDSSYS
+1239 
-1245 GSVYGLDTTKPLA
+1245 
-1258 VNYGSEEELLSFRAE
+1258 
-1273 YEKQYPTAYSIMLKA
+1273 
-1288 NYLSRKCIIDI
+1288 
-1299 YNESGYAGARYVAY
+1299 
-1313 GDEFTVPDTFI
+1313 
-1324 DDLNSSKDKELVGW
+1324 
-1338 DIDGDGN
+1338 
-1345 ADIAPDGKITV
+1345 
-1356 KGDMRLKPVMKKKLY
+1356 
-1371 TVTVRLADYTERKFD
+1371 
-1386 VIYGKPL
+1386 
-1393 PQELDRLINSIPENP
+1393 
-1408 KPDSEDSFYEP
+1408 
-1419 SYVLIKSDVAVGGYT
+1419 
-1434 AGETVRYNGDISI
+1434 
-1447 MPEGNMYFEIVPAKL
+1447 
-1462 YHYITLIAND
+1462 
-1472 GGGFRYTDE
+1472 
-1481 NGAEIE
+1481 
-1487 SDRIR
+1487 
-1492 TVVRDGYRFAT
+1492 
-1503 AFYGYSAFA
+1503 
-1512 PEDTYTTE
+1512 
-1520 YLLSYFVDADG
+1520 
-1531 NKIDT
+1531 
-1536 NDIVK
+1536 
-1541 KPGTYYMKWNTN
+1541 
-1553 DRRCRINYDVY
+1553 RRCLINYDVY

-1585 PDYDELCKRYD
+1585 PEYDELCKKYD

-1630 YKTIT
+1630 YKTIIVRWNRT
-1635 VKWDRAP
+1635 P

-1663 YGYLYQATA
+1663 YGYLYRATA
-1672 SVTKDDKYNDYEL
+1672 GALKDDKFNDYEL
-1685 AGYDLDGDGNV
+1685 VGFDLDGNGTA
-1696 DVQPGESFR
+1696 DVMPGESFR
-1705 VTGDMNL
+1705 VTGDMTL
-1712 KAIWSATYKLY
+1712 KAVWKATDKIY
-1723 SIVFYAMAGTFEDG
+1723 SVVFYAMSGEFDDG
-1737 TVRHEITGKY
+1737 TVRYEITGKY
-1747 GDTIPQS
+1747 GDTVSQS

-1775 TTFGNDDGILKTE
+1775 TTFGNDDGIIKTE
-1788 LKATYKLKK
+1788 IKATYKLKK

-1832 EVSPDTDGCLF
+1832 EASPDTDGCLF
-1843 SGWFGENGYSVI
+1843 GGWLGENGYSVI

-1940 DGSASTI
+1940 DGSASSV

-1973 VTENGLKLSG
+1973 VTGNGLKLSG

-2008 GDMNGVKPDDFGNSG
+2008 GDMNGAKPDDFGNSG

-2086 GGDSPNFTVTGNTY
+2086 GGDSSNFTVTGNTY
-2100 AIQSMGSVDF
+2100 AIQSVSSVKF
-2110 SDMTFTAAA
+2110 SNMTFTAAA

-2226 GNSAIQAFDFE
+2226 GNSAIQAYDFE